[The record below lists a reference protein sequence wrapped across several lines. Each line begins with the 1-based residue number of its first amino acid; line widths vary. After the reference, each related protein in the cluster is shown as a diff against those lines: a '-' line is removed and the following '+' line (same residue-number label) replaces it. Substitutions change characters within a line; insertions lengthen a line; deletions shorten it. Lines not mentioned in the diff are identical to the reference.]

1 MKHLKH
7 LLFTLPMLL
16 IAMSFAGCNTE
27 EVDPVIPELEIAEEL
42 TGEALESLTLQ
53 FDAAESSKTFAVRC
67 NRAWT
72 AVSSNADWCV
82 VNPDEGNGDNT
93 LTVTVSRNTG
103 TSRKAEIIVST
114 ILFKRSIYIEQKG
127 EQADAK
133 VIFFDNLDGEAASQ
147 DSNNKWPYANEF
159 QKYNKKG
166 TGAAEVTYG
175 SHSVTV
181 RSNSPSNDTKY
192 NNSDYSINEASGVN
206 NLYFA
211 ANGNFTVNKIAL
223 EGEQKLHMEWG
234 VERNEYGNYDAP
246 FNPDEFIVSLS
257 ADGQKWSKLTYTRS
271 DYSAWD
277 KASADFQ
284 LKEAVEHLYIKME
297 ASVATRVDDIK
308 LTTGAGGQ
316 EIDLA
321 AGEAGDDP
329 EQPSVDGTKLYYES
343 FDGVALTA
351 NTNLDAF
358 EAAGGF
364 VRQGLGGAA
373 ANYAGTTF
381 DFRKSH
387 ASESYTGASGGN
399 NAFGNKADVV
409 FVVNNINVGT
419 AQNIDLSM
427 GLRVYSAYNASE
439 FEAYYTT
446 DGGTTYKPLTL
457 TRDAADGWKM
467 TTASFT
473 VAESESIVGL
483 KFVSKVAEQQFRI
496 DDLTLSTKDEGV
508 KIEAVPV
515 VKTADAT
522 DITMS
527 GATIGGSYEFDGT
540 ISEVGVAY
548 KAEGAAD
555 YTVEKAI
562 AIQSPFSITLN
573 TLTDGTNY
581 EYYAYVVVD
590 GKEYKGD
597 VKTFATEKDQS
608 TAVTYF
614 ADDFAT
620 VENNKVYTS
629 GKWTF
634 TSTDA
639 GWPANA
645 YLGWFGKTYDKDGS
659 KYINVAPYSSSMSEV
674 VAYAVM
680 TKFNVADAEG
690 KKLTFDLA
698 WFFQTQDN
706 SKFEVV
712 ASKNYTG
719 DVATATWE
727 VVESYTYTDESI
739 NPKNTW
745 TSYSLDLS
753 TKYAEEKALAVAFRY
768 TGKSNTYRLD
778 NVEFGAVEAPV
789 DVLTV
794 VTGEAT
800 NVTETSATVAGSYS
814 GVTEAPAEV
823 GVEYRMSGA
832 ADYAKVAATAVAE
845 SFSVELSN
853 LVEESTYEYRAYAVA
868 GEETTYGEV
877 KTFTTAAPATVT
889 PIAEVVDG
897 QTYTMEGTVTALCTR
912 GFIFTDATGSILYYD
927 KNYNAGYAVGQK
939 LTIAAKI
946 SNYGKALQID
956 GTTATITEGEAG
968 TYTYPTPTYADA
980 TVIDAFIAN
989 TENRLASYVALAG
1002 TLSVNG
1008 NYYNV
1013 TVDGTTN
1020 QGSIYYATDEIKA
1033 KAANGDKIV
1042 LYGYAVSISSGRY
1055 YNMVVT
1061 DVVKITDIANVE
1073 LDGEYTMMGQ
1083 VTALTSNGFV
1093 LTDATGSIFSFG
1105 KKSYEIGQE
1114 LVATGAIGAYNKG
1127 FQLTT
1132 NKTTFLEGAVKAY
1145 TYPEAATADAAAIDA
1160 FIANTDN
1167 RLATYVTLTGDLTIS
1182 GNYYNVAIE
1191 GTTNM
1196 GSIYYPNDDIKA
1208 ALSTGTNITVKGY
1221 AMAVSGSGVKYYNV
1235 IATEAVTNYV
1245 IPKITPAATSMS
1257 FVAEGEAKTNE
1268 LTVAGQGELSLFAK
1282 SSDEHFT
1289 AAIEGTTLTVTAA
1302 ANTTTEAKSATVT
1315 VYMAESAEAE
1325 AVASVEIACSQA
1337 APSSGEGE
1345 GEGETTEQVVYTTG
1359 FESGEGFTA
1368 STTYN
1373 NATAV
1378 AFGPAGSQWKT
1389 VYGTASTTS
1398 AITGSQSM
1406 QMRWYTSAAST
1417 LGYTYTDFD
1426 IANVTKVEFTAKNSN
1441 NMKVAVSY
1449 STDAGATWQNAQTFD
1464 LTSSKATYTY
1474 TVSATGV
1481 SNVRLRFDVVLPATA
1496 PTSTSRVYIDDVKVS
1511 GMK

>member
-7 LLFTLPMLL
+7 LLFALPMLL

-53 FDAAESSKTFAVRC
+53 FDATESSKTFAVRC

-82 VNPDEGNGDNT
+82 VNPDEGDGDNT

-147 DSNNKWPYANEF
+147 DSNNKWPFANEF
-159 QKYNKKG
+159 QKFNKKG

-175 SHSVTV
+175 SYSVTV

-211 ANGNFTVNKIAL
+211 AGGNFTVNKIAL
-223 EGEQKLHMEWG
+223 DGEQKLHMEWG

-246 FNPDEFIVSLS
+246 FNPEEFIVSLS
-257 ADGQKWSKLTYTRS
+257 ADGQKWTKLTYTRS
-271 DYSAWD
+271 TYSAWD

-284 LKEAVEHLYIKME
+284 LKEAAEYLYIKME
-297 ASVATRVDDIK
+297 ASIATRVDDIK

-316 EIDLA
+316 ELDLA
-321 AGEAGDDP
+321 AGEGEQEPGD
-329 EQPSVDGTKLYYES
+329 EPSTDGTKLYYES
-343 FDGVALTA
+343 FDGVVLSA
-351 NTNLDAF
+351 NTKLDAF
-358 EAAGGF
+358 ETAGGF

-373 ANYAGTTF
+373 ANYTGTTF

-387 ASESYTGASGGN
+387 ASDSYTGASGGN

-409 FVVNNINVGT
+409 FIVNNINVGN

-473 VAESESIVGL
+473 VAEAENIVGL
-483 KFVSKVAEQQFRI
+483 KFVSKVADQQFRI

-515 VKTADAT
+515 VKTAEAT

-562 AIQSPFSITLN
+562 AIQSPFSVTLN

-597 VKTFATEKDQS
+597 IKTFATEKDLS

-614 ADDFAT
+614 VDDFAAI
-620 VENNKVYTS
+620 ENNKVYTS

-645 YLGWFGKTYDKDGS
+645 YLGWFGKTYSDGS

-680 TKFNVADAEG
+680 TKFNVAEAQG

-698 WFFQTQDN
+698 WYFKTKDN

-727 VVESYTYTDESI
+727 VVESYTYTDETI
-739 NPKNTW
+739 NPINTW

-753 TKYAEEKALAVAFRY
+753 TKYAEEKSLAVAFRY

-778 NVEFGAVEAPV
+778 NVEFGAVEAPAE
-789 DVLTV
+789 VLTV

-832 ADYAKVAATAVAE
+832 ADYTKVAAAAVAE
-845 SFSVELSN
+845 SFTIELSG
-853 LVEESTYEYRAYAVA
+853 LIEETTYEYRAYAVA

-889 PIAEVVDG
+889 PISEVVDG

-1002 TLSVNG
+1002 TMSVNG

-1020 QGSIYYATDEIKA
+1020 QGSFYYATDDIKA
-1033 KAANGDKIV
+1033 KVANGDKIV

-1093 LTDATGSIFSFG
+1093 LTDATGSIFSYG

-1167 RLATYVTLTGDLTIS
+1167 RLATYVTMTGDLSIS

-1196 GSIYYPNDDIKA
+1196 GSIYYPNDAIKA

-1221 AMAVSGSGVKYYNV
+1221 AMAVSGGKYYNV

-1268 LTVAGQGELSLFAK
+1268 LTVAGQGELLLFAK

-1337 APSSGEGE
+1337 APSSGEDG
-1345 GEGETTEQVVYTTG
+1345 GETTETWIVEEFTGLNKVYAGTLAFNAKQLTWTLYGCSSRNTTDQAAFPTADAAFTMGKTADNTATGDTSITNAYCESAAIAKGVSKLKFDYCGNGKKFKVQVLVG
-1359 FESGEGFTA
+1359 GVVKFEKEFDAYNNTSVTKASGEL
-1368 STTYN
+1368 
-1373 NATAV
+1373 
-1378 AFGPAGSQWKT
+1378 
-1389 VYGTASTTS
+1389 
-1398 AITGSQSM
+1398 AITGATENAVI
-1406 QMRWYTSAAST
+1406 RFINTSGARR
-1417 LGYTYTDFD
+1417 
-1426 IANVTKVEFTAKNSN
+1426 VTIGNISWVTA
-1441 NMKVAVSY
+1441 
-1449 STDAGATWQNAQTFD
+1449 Q
-1464 LTSSKATYTY
+1464 
-1474 TVSATGV
+1474 
-1481 SNVRLRFDVVLPATA
+1481 
-1496 PTSTSRVYIDDVKVS
+1496 
-1511 GMK
+1511 

>member
-1 MKHLKH
+1 
-7 LLFTLPMLL
+7 
-16 IAMSFAGCNTE
+16 
-27 EVDPVIPELEIAEEL
+27 
-42 TGEALESLTLQ
+42 
-53 FDAAESSKTFAVRC
+53 
-67 NRAWT
+67 
-72 AVSSNADWCV
+72 
-82 VNPDEGNGDNT
+82 
-93 LTVTVSRNTG
+93 
-103 TSRKAEIIVST
+103 
-114 ILFKRSIYIEQKG
+114 
-127 EQADAK
+127 
-133 VIFFDNLDGEAASQ
+133 
-147 DSNNKWPYANEF
+147 
-159 QKYNKKG
+159 
-166 TGAAEVTYG
+166 
-175 SHSVTV
+175 
-181 RSNSPSNDTKY
+181 
-192 NNSDYSINEASGVN
+192 
-206 NLYFA
+206 
-211 ANGNFTVNKIAL
+211 
-223 EGEQKLHMEWG
+223 
-234 VERNEYGNYDAP
+234 
-246 FNPDEFIVSLS
+246 
-257 ADGQKWSKLTYTRS
+257 
-271 DYSAWD
+271 
-277 KASADFQ
+277 
-284 LKEAVEHLYIKME
+284 
-297 ASVATRVDDIK
+297 
-308 LTTGAGGQ
+308 
-316 EIDLA
+316 
-321 AGEAGDDP
+321 
-329 EQPSVDGTKLYYES
+329 
-343 FDGVALTA
+343 
-351 NTNLDAF
+351 
-358 EAAGGF
+358 
-364 VRQGLGGAA
+364 
-373 ANYAGTTF
+373 
-381 DFRKSH
+381 
-387 ASESYTGASGGN
+387 
-399 NAFGNKADVV
+399 
-409 FVVNNINVGT
+409 
-419 AQNIDLSM
+419 
-427 GLRVYSAYNASE
+427 
-439 FEAYYTT
+439 
-446 DGGTTYKPLTL
+446 
-457 TRDAADGWKM
+457 M

-473 VAESESIVGL
+473 VAETESIVGL
-483 KFVSKVAEQQFRI
+483 KFVSKVADQQFRI

-562 AIQSPFSITLN
+562 AIQSPFSVTLN

-614 ADDFAT
+614 ADDFAAI
-620 VENNKVYTS
+620 ENNKVYTS

-645 YLGWFGKTYDKDGS
+645 YLGWFGKTYDAD
-659 KYINVAPYSSSMSEV
+659 KYINVAPYSSTMTEV

-680 TKFNVADAEG
+680 TKFNVAEAQG

-698 WFFQTQDN
+698 WYFKTKDN

-727 VVESYTYTDESI
+727 VVESYTYTDETI
-739 NPKNTW
+739 NPINTW

-753 TKYAEEKALAVAFRY
+753 TKYAEEKSLAVAFRY

-778 NVEFGAVEAPV
+778 NVEFGAVEAPAE
-789 DVLTV
+789 VLTV

-832 ADYAKVAATAVAE
+832 ADYTKVAAAAVAE
-845 SFSVELSN
+845 SFTIELSG
-853 LVEESTYEYRAYAVA
+853 LIEETTYEYRAYAVA

-1020 QGSIYYATDEIKA
+1020 QGSLYYATDEIKA

-1093 LTDATGSIFSFG
+1093 LTDATGSIFSYG
-1105 KKSYEIGQE
+1105 KKSYDIGQE
-1114 LVATGAIGAYNKG
+1114 LVATGAIGAHNKG

-1145 TYPEAATADAAAIDA
+1145 TYPEATTADAAAIDA

-1167 RLATYVTLTGDLTIS
+1167 RLATYVTMTGDLSIS

-1196 GSIYYPNDDIKA
+1196 GSLYYPNDAIKA
-1208 ALSTGTNITVKGY
+1208 ALSTDTNITVKGY
-1221 AMAVSGSGVKYYNV
+1221 AMAVSGGKYYNV
-1235 IATEAVTNYV
+1235 IVTEATTNYV

-1268 LTVAGQGELSLFAK
+1268 LTVAGQGELLLFAK

-1337 APSSGEGE
+1337 APSTGEGE
-1345 GEGETTEQVVYTTG
+1345 GEGEGGTTTKNYVKV
-1359 FESGEGFTA
+1359 
-1368 STTYN
+1368 
-1373 NATAV
+1373 
-1378 AFGPAGSQWKT
+1378 
-1389 VYGTASTTS
+1389 
-1398 AITGSQSM
+1398 
-1406 QMRWYTSAAST
+1406 TSAADLTDGKYLIVSESSNVALKDAVDAVSNTIPVTITDGKIASDATTDAAAFT
-1417 LGYTYTDFD
+1417 LTVSNGALKGPNGKYIGQTSDANGMKFSDSAYTHTITFETSGDANVQSQGKAYLRYNAASDQLRFRYYKSSTYTKQKA
-1426 IANVTKVEFTAKNSN
+1426 IQLYKLVE
-1441 NMKVAVSY
+1441 
-1449 STDAGATWQNAQTFD
+1449 
-1464 LTSSKATYTY
+1464 
-1474 TVSATGV
+1474 
-1481 SNVRLRFDVVLPATA
+1481 
-1496 PTSTSRVYIDDVKVS
+1496 
-1511 GMK
+1511 

>member
-82 VNPDEGNGDNT
+82 VNPDEGDGDNT

-103 TSRKAEIIVST
+103 TSRKAEIIIST

-175 SHSVTV
+175 SYSVTV

-211 ANGNFTVNKIAL
+211 ANGNFTVNKITL

-284 LKEAVEHLYIKME
+284 LKEAVEYLYIKME

-343 FDGVALTA
+343 FDGVTLTA

-364 VRQGLGGAA
+364 VRQGLGGASA
-373 ANYAGTTF
+373 SYAGTTF
-381 DFRKSH
+381 NFRKTS
-387 ASESYTGASGGN
+387 ASTGYAGASGGN
-399 NAFGNKADVV
+399 NAFGNNVDVV

-427 GLRVYSAYNASE
+427 GLNTYGTYTASE

-457 TRDAADGWKM
+457 TRSADKAWQL

-473 VAESESIVGL
+473 VAEAENIVGL
-483 KFVSKVAEQQFRI
+483 KFVSKVKEQQFRI
-496 DDLTLSTKDEGV
+496 DDLTLTTKDEGV

-515 VKTADAT
+515 VKTAEAT

-614 ADDFAT
+614 ADDFAAI
-620 VENNKVYTS
+620 EDKVVYNS

-634 TSTDA
+634 TSTDTK
-639 GWPANA
+639 WPAN
-645 YLGWFGKTYDKDGS
+645 YKMGWYGKTFNNGAD
-659 KYINVAPYSSSMSEV
+659 KYITIAPYDTELTEV

-680 TKFNVADAEG
+680 TKFNVAEAQG

-712 ASKNYTG
+712 ASKNFTG
-719 DVATATWE
+719 DVAAATWE
-727 VVESYTYTDESI
+727 VVESYTYTDETI
-739 NPKNTW
+739 NPINTW

-800 NVTETSATVAGSYS
+800 NVTTTTATVAGSYS

-823 GVEYRMSGA
+823 GVEYRMSGV
-832 ADYAKVAATAVAE
+832 ADYTKVAAAAVAE

-853 LVEESTYEYRAYAVA
+853 LVEESTYEYRAYAVK

-877 KTFTTAAPATVT
+877 KTFTTAAAEEEDPTTPSVTIPELIASMTSNAAVYDADSDYVFEGVVLTDVDGGNYTYNNLIVMTEGATTPNNAVVIYNNPLNQTPSFNAGDKVRVTLKAGVAKTQVRYGVPQLTGITDSEIEKIGEGVVVT
-889 PIAEVVDG
+889 PIK
-897 QTYTMEGTVTALCTR
+897 
-912 GFIFTDATGSILYYD
+912 ISYD
-927 KNYNAGYAVGQK
+927 KLVEYVNMPVE
-939 LTIAAKI
+939 
-946 SNYGKALQID
+946 ID
-956 GTTATITEGEAG
+956 NVQSVATSG
-968 TYTYPTPTYADA
+968 
-980 TVIDAFIAN
+980 VWSSSSAN
-989 TENRLASYVALAG
+989 TSHKFTVNGDESQQFVVYVKKAAGVFVDVALATGNG
-1002 TLSVNG
+1002 TIKGIASVYSNAG
-1008 NYYNV
+1008 
-1013 TVDGTTN
+1013 
-1020 QGSIYYATDEIKA
+1020 Q
-1033 KAANGDKIV
+1033 IV
-1042 LYGYAVSISSGRY
+1042 PRNLD
-1055 YNMVVT
+1055 
-1061 DVVKITDIANVE
+1061 DVAG
-1073 LDGEYTMMGQ
+1073 L
-1083 VTALTSNGFV
+1083 
-1093 LTDATGSIFSFG
+1093 
-1105 KKSYEIGQE
+1105 
-1114 LVATGAIGAYNKG
+1114 TGARVE
-1127 FQLTT
+1127 Q
-1132 NKTTFLEGAVKAY
+1132 
-1145 TYPEAATADAAAIDA
+1145 
-1160 FIANTDN
+1160 
-1167 RLATYVTLTGDLTIS
+1167 
-1182 GNYYNVAIE
+1182 
-1191 GTTNM
+1191 
-1196 GSIYYPNDDIKA
+1196 
-1208 ALSTGTNITVKGY
+1208 
-1221 AMAVSGSGVKYYNV
+1221 
-1235 IATEAVTNYV
+1235 
-1245 IPKITPAATSMS
+1245 PKITAAATSMS

-1315 VYMAESAEAE
+1315 VYMAESADAE

-1337 APSSGEGE
+1337 APSTGEDDE
-1345 GEGETTEQVVYTTG
+1345 PTTPTEKSYVKV
-1359 FESGEGFTA
+1359 
-1368 STTYN
+1368 
-1373 NATAV
+1373 
-1378 AFGPAGSQWKT
+1378 
-1389 VYGTASTTS
+1389 
-1398 AITGSQSM
+1398 
-1406 QMRWYTSAAST
+1406 TSAA
-1417 LGYTYTDFD
+1417 D
-1426 IANVTKVEFTAKNSN
+1426 ITAGKYLIVYEAGAVAMNGGLSKIEVVSN
-1441 NMKVAVSY
+1441 GVAVTITDGKIA
-1449 STDAGATWQNAQTFD
+1449 STADIDSANFTIAVVEGGFSIQAAKGQYIGATAA
-1464 LTSSKATYTY
+1464 SKNELKESTTTAYVNTITLNTDGSAHIVASVGNVLRYNSAADQARFRYFKAASYTGQKAIHLY
-1474 TVSATGV
+1474 KLVE
-1481 SNVRLRFDVVLPATA
+1481 
-1496 PTSTSRVYIDDVKVS
+1496 
-1511 GMK
+1511 

>member
-7 LLFTLPMLL
+7 LLFALPMLL

-53 FDAAESSKTFAVRC
+53 FDATESSKTFAVRC

-82 VNPDEGNGDNT
+82 VNPDEGDGDNT

-147 DSNNKWPYANEF
+147 DSNNKWPFANEF
-159 QKYNKKG
+159 QKFNKKG

-175 SHSVTV
+175 SYSVTV

-211 ANGNFTVNKIAL
+211 AGGNFTVNKIAL
-223 EGEQKLHMEWG
+223 DGEQKLHMEWG

-246 FNPDEFIVSLS
+246 FNPEEFIVSLS
-257 ADGQKWSKLTYTRS
+257 ADGQKWTKLTYTRS
-271 DYSAWD
+271 TYSAWD

-284 LKEAVEHLYIKME
+284 LKEAAEYLYIKME
-297 ASVATRVDDIK
+297 ASIATRVDDIK

-316 EIDLA
+316 ELDLA
-321 AGEAGDDP
+321 AGEGEQEPGD
-329 EQPSVDGTKLYYES
+329 EPSTDGAKLYYES
-343 FDGVALTA
+343 FDGVVLSA
-351 NTNLDAF
+351 NTKLDAF
-358 EAAGGF
+358 ETAGGF

-373 ANYAGTTF
+373 ANYTGTTF

-387 ASESYTGASGGN
+387 ASDSYTGASGGN

-409 FVVNNINVGT
+409 FIVNNINVGN

-473 VAESESIVGL
+473 VAETESIVGL
-483 KFVSKVAEQQFRI
+483 KFVSKVADQQFRI

-515 VKTADAT
+515 VKTAEAT

-562 AIQSPFSITLN
+562 AIQSPFSVTLN

-597 VKTFATEKDQS
+597 IKTFATEKDLS

-614 ADDFAT
+614 VDDFAAI
-620 VENNKVYTS
+620 ENNKVYTS

-645 YLGWFGKTYDKDGS
+645 YLGWFGKTYSDGS

-680 TKFNVADAEG
+680 TKFNVAEAQG

-698 WFFQTQDN
+698 WYFKTKDN

-727 VVESYTYTDESI
+727 VVESYTYTDETI
-739 NPKNTW
+739 NPINTW

-778 NVEFGAVEAPV
+778 NVEFGAVEAPAE
-789 DVLTV
+789 VLTV

-832 ADYAKVAATAVAE
+832 ADYTKVAAAAVAE
-845 SFSVELSN
+845 SFTIELSG
-853 LVEESTYEYRAYAVA
+853 LIEETTYEYRAYAVA

-889 PIAEVVDG
+889 PISEVVDG

-1002 TLSVNG
+1002 TMSVNG

-1020 QGSIYYATDEIKA
+1020 QGSFYYATDDIKA
-1033 KAANGDKIV
+1033 KVANGDKIV

-1093 LTDATGSIFSFG
+1093 LTDATGSIFSYG

-1167 RLATYVTLTGDLTIS
+1167 RLATYVTMTGDLSIS

-1196 GSIYYPNDDIKA
+1196 GSIYYPNDAIKA

-1221 AMAVSGSGVKYYNV
+1221 AMAVSGGKYYNV

-1268 LTVAGQGELSLFAK
+1268 LTVAGQGELLLFAK

-1337 APSSGEGE
+1337 APSSGEDG
-1345 GEGETTEQVVYTTG
+1345 GETTETWIVEEFTGLNKVYAGTLAFNAKQLTWTLYGCSSRNTTDQAAFPTADAAFTMGKTADNTATGDTSITNAYCESAAIAKGVSKLKFDYCGNGKKFKVQVLVG
-1359 FESGEGFTA
+1359 GVVKFEKEFDAYNNTSVTKASGEL
-1368 STTYN
+1368 
-1373 NATAV
+1373 
-1378 AFGPAGSQWKT
+1378 
-1389 VYGTASTTS
+1389 
-1398 AITGSQSM
+1398 AITGATENAVI
-1406 QMRWYTSAAST
+1406 RFINTSGARR
-1417 LGYTYTDFD
+1417 
-1426 IANVTKVEFTAKNSN
+1426 VTIGNISWVTA
-1441 NMKVAVSY
+1441 
-1449 STDAGATWQNAQTFD
+1449 Q
-1464 LTSSKATYTY
+1464 
-1474 TVSATGV
+1474 
-1481 SNVRLRFDVVLPATA
+1481 
-1496 PTSTSRVYIDDVKVS
+1496 
-1511 GMK
+1511 

>member
-103 TSRKAEIIVST
+103 TSRKAEIIIST

-133 VIFFDNLDGEAASQ
+133 VIFFDNLDGEAASK
-147 DSNNKWPYANEF
+147 DSNDKWPYANEF

-175 SHSVTV
+175 SYSVTV

-284 LKEAVEHLYIKME
+284 LKEAVEYLYIKME

-343 FDGVALTA
+343 FDGVTLTA

-358 EAAGGF
+358 DAAGGF
-364 VRQGLGGAA
+364 VRQGLGGASA
-373 ANYAGTTF
+373 SYAGTTF
-381 DFRKSH
+381 NFRKTS
-387 ASESYTGASGGN
+387 ASTGYAGASGGN
-399 NAFGNKADVV
+399 NAFGNNVDVV

-427 GLRVYSAYNASE
+427 GLNTYGTYTASE

-457 TRDAADGWKM
+457 TRSADKAWQL

-473 VAESESIVGL
+473 VAEAENIVGL
-483 KFVSKVAEQQFRI
+483 KFVSKVKEQQFRI

-620 VENNKVYTS
+620 IEDKVVYNS

-634 TSTDA
+634 TSTDTK
-639 GWPANA
+639 WPAN
-645 YLGWFGKTYDKDGS
+645 YKMGWYGKTFNNGAD
-659 KYINVAPYSSSMSEV
+659 KYITIAPYDTELTEV

-680 TKFNVADAEG
+680 TKFNVAEAQG

-698 WFFQTQDN
+698 WYFQTKDN

-712 ASKNYTG
+712 ASKNFTG
-719 DVATATWE
+719 DVAAATWE

-823 GVEYRMSGA
+823 GVEYRMSGV
-832 ADYAKVAATAVAE
+832 ADYTKVAAAAVAE

-877 KTFTTAAPATVT
+877 KTFTTAAAEEEDPTTPSVTIPELIASMTSNAAVYDADSDYVFEGVVLTDVDGGNYTYNNLIVMTEGATTPNNAIVIYNNPLNQTPSFNAGDKVRVTLKAGVAKTQVRYGVPQLTGITDSEIEKIGEGVAVT
-889 PIAEVVDG
+889 PIKISYDKLVKYVNMPVEIDNVQSVATSGVWSSSSAN
-897 QTYTMEGTVTALCTR
+897 TSHKFTVNGDEAQQ
-912 GFIFTDATGSILYYD
+912 FIVYVKKAAGVFVNVNLATGNGTIKGIASVYS
-927 KNYNAGYAVGQK
+927 NAG
-939 LTIAAKI
+939 
-946 SNYGKALQID
+946 QIVPRNLD
-956 GTTATITEGEAG
+956 DVAG
-968 TYTYPTPTYADA
+968 
-980 TVIDAFIAN
+980 
-989 TENRLASYVALAG
+989 L
-1002 TLSVNG
+1002 
-1008 NYYNV
+1008 
-1013 TVDGTTN
+1013 
-1020 QGSIYYATDEIKA
+1020 
-1033 KAANGDKIV
+1033 
-1042 LYGYAVSISSGRY
+1042 
-1055 YNMVVT
+1055 
-1061 DVVKITDIANVE
+1061 
-1073 LDGEYTMMGQ
+1073 
-1083 VTALTSNGFV
+1083 
-1093 LTDATGSIFSFG
+1093 
-1105 KKSYEIGQE
+1105 
-1114 LVATGAIGAYNKG
+1114 TGARVEQA
-1127 FQLTT
+1127 
-1132 NKTTFLEGAVKAY
+1132 
-1145 TYPEAATADAAAIDA
+1145 
-1160 FIANTDN
+1160 
-1167 RLATYVTLTGDLTIS
+1167 
-1182 GNYYNVAIE
+1182 
-1191 GTTNM
+1191 
-1196 GSIYYPNDDIKA
+1196 
-1208 ALSTGTNITVKGY
+1208 
-1221 AMAVSGSGVKYYNV
+1221 
-1235 IATEAVTNYV
+1235 
-1245 IPKITPAATSMS
+1245 KITPASTSMS

-1268 LTVAGQGELSLFAK
+1268 LTVAGQGELLLFAK

-1315 VYMAESAEAE
+1315 VYMAESADAE

-1337 APSSGEGE
+1337 APSSGEG
-1345 GEGETTEQVVYTTG
+1345 GGETTETWIVEEFTGLNKVYAGTLAFNAKQLTWTLYGCSSRNTTDQAAFPTADAAFTMGKTADNTATGDASITNAYCESAAIANGVSKLKFDYCGNGKKFKVQVLVG
-1359 FESGEGFTA
+1359 GAVKFEKEFDAYSNTSVTKSSGEL
-1368 STTYN
+1368 
-1373 NATAV
+1373 
-1378 AFGPAGSQWKT
+1378 
-1389 VYGTASTTS
+1389 
-1398 AITGSQSM
+1398 AITGATENAVI
-1406 QMRWYTSAAST
+1406 RFINTSGARR
-1417 LGYTYTDFD
+1417 
-1426 IANVTKVEFTAKNSN
+1426 VTIGNISWVTA
-1441 NMKVAVSY
+1441 
-1449 STDAGATWQNAQTFD
+1449 Q
-1464 LTSSKATYTY
+1464 
-1474 TVSATGV
+1474 
-1481 SNVRLRFDVVLPATA
+1481 
-1496 PTSTSRVYIDDVKVS
+1496 
-1511 GMK
+1511 

>member
-82 VNPDEGNGDNT
+82 VNPDEGDGDNT

-103 TSRKAEIIVST
+103 TSRKTEIIVST

-175 SHSVTV
+175 SYSVTV

-284 LKEAVEHLYIKME
+284 LKETVEYLYIKME

-343 FDGVALTA
+343 FDGIALTE

-358 EAAGGF
+358 DAAGGF
-364 VRQGLGGAA
+364 VRQGLGGASA
-373 ANYAGTTF
+373 SYAGTTF
-381 DFRKSH
+381 NFRKTS
-387 ASESYTGASGGN
+387 ASTGYAGASGGN

-427 GLRVYSAYNASE
+427 GLNTYGNYTASE

-446 DGGTTYKPLTL
+446 DGGATYKPLTL
-457 TRDAADGWKM
+457 TRSADKAWQL

-614 ADDFAT
+614 ADDFAAI
-620 VENNKVYTS
+620 ENNKVYTS

-659 KYINVAPYSSSMSEV
+659 KYINVAPYSSSMTEV

-680 TKFNVADAEG
+680 TKFNVAEAEG

-698 WFFQTQDN
+698 WYFQTKDN

-712 ASKNYTG
+712 ASKNFTG
-719 DVATATWE
+719 DVAAATWE
-727 VVESYTYTDESI
+727 VVESYTYTDETI
-739 NPKNTW
+739 NPINTW

-800 NVTETSATVAGSYS
+800 NVTTTTATVAGSYS

-823 GVEYRMSGA
+823 GVEYRMSGV

-877 KTFTTAAPATVT
+877 KTFTTAAAEEEDPTTPSVTIPELIASMTSNAAVYDADSDYVFEGVVLTDVDGGNYTYNNLIVMTEGATTPNNAVVIYNNPLNQTPSFNAGDKVRVTLKAGVAKTQVRYGVPQLTGITDSEIEKIGEGVAVT
-889 PIAEVVDG
+889 PIKISYDKLVEYVNMPVEIDNVQSVATSGVWSSSSAN
-897 QTYTMEGTVTALCTR
+897 TSHKFTVNGDEAQQ
-912 GFIFTDATGSILYYD
+912 FIVYVKKAAGVFVNVNLATGNGTIKGIASVYS
-927 KNYNAGYAVGQK
+927 NAG
-939 LTIAAKI
+939 
-946 SNYGKALQID
+946 QIVPRNLD
-956 GTTATITEGEAG
+956 DVAG
-968 TYTYPTPTYADA
+968 
-980 TVIDAFIAN
+980 
-989 TENRLASYVALAG
+989 L
-1002 TLSVNG
+1002 
-1008 NYYNV
+1008 
-1013 TVDGTTN
+1013 
-1020 QGSIYYATDEIKA
+1020 
-1033 KAANGDKIV
+1033 
-1042 LYGYAVSISSGRY
+1042 
-1055 YNMVVT
+1055 
-1061 DVVKITDIANVE
+1061 
-1073 LDGEYTMMGQ
+1073 
-1083 VTALTSNGFV
+1083 
-1093 LTDATGSIFSFG
+1093 
-1105 KKSYEIGQE
+1105 
-1114 LVATGAIGAYNKG
+1114 TGARVEQA
-1127 FQLTT
+1127 
-1132 NKTTFLEGAVKAY
+1132 
-1145 TYPEAATADAAAIDA
+1145 
-1160 FIANTDN
+1160 
-1167 RLATYVTLTGDLTIS
+1167 
-1182 GNYYNVAIE
+1182 
-1191 GTTNM
+1191 
-1196 GSIYYPNDDIKA
+1196 
-1208 ALSTGTNITVKGY
+1208 
-1221 AMAVSGSGVKYYNV
+1221 
-1235 IATEAVTNYV
+1235 
-1245 IPKITPAATSMS
+1245 KITPASTSMS

-1315 VYMAESAEAE
+1315 VYMAESADAE

-1345 GEGETTEQVVYTTG
+1345 GEGEGGTTTKNYVKV
-1359 FESGEGFTA
+1359 
-1368 STTYN
+1368 
-1373 NATAV
+1373 
-1378 AFGPAGSQWKT
+1378 
-1389 VYGTASTTS
+1389 
-1398 AITGSQSM
+1398 
-1406 QMRWYTSAAST
+1406 TSAA
-1417 LGYTYTDFD
+1417 D
-1426 IANVTKVEFTAKNSN
+1426 ITAGKYLIVYEAGAVAMNGGLSKIDAVSN
-1441 NMKVAVSY
+1441 GVAVTITDGKIA
-1449 STDAGATWQNAQTFD
+1449 STADIDSANFTIAVVEGGFSIQAAKGQYIGATAA
-1464 LTSSKATYTY
+1464 SKNELKESTTTAYVNTITLNTDGSAHIVASVGNVLRYNSAADQARFRYFKAASYTGQKAIHLY
-1474 TVSATGV
+1474 KLVE
-1481 SNVRLRFDVVLPATA
+1481 
-1496 PTSTSRVYIDDVKVS
+1496 
-1511 GMK
+1511 

>member
-1 MKHLKH
+1 
-7 LLFTLPMLL
+7 
-16 IAMSFAGCNTE
+16 
-27 EVDPVIPELEIAEEL
+27 
-42 TGEALESLTLQ
+42 
-53 FDAAESSKTFAVRC
+53 
-67 NRAWT
+67 
-72 AVSSNADWCV
+72 
-82 VNPDEGNGDNT
+82 
-93 LTVTVSRNTG
+93 
-103 TSRKAEIIVST
+103 
-114 ILFKRSIYIEQKG
+114 
-127 EQADAK
+127 
-133 VIFFDNLDGEAASQ
+133 
-147 DSNNKWPYANEF
+147 
-159 QKYNKKG
+159 
-166 TGAAEVTYG
+166 
-175 SHSVTV
+175 
-181 RSNSPSNDTKY
+181 
-192 NNSDYSINEASGVN
+192 
-206 NLYFA
+206 
-211 ANGNFTVNKIAL
+211 
-223 EGEQKLHMEWG
+223 
-234 VERNEYGNYDAP
+234 
-246 FNPDEFIVSLS
+246 
-257 ADGQKWSKLTYTRS
+257 
-271 DYSAWD
+271 
-277 KASADFQ
+277 
-284 LKEAVEHLYIKME
+284 

-343 FDGVALTA
+343 FDGVTLTA

-358 EAAGGF
+358 DAAGGF
-364 VRQGLGGAA
+364 VRQGLGGASA
-373 ANYAGTTF
+373 SYAGTTF
-381 DFRKSH
+381 NFRKTS
-387 ASESYTGASGGN
+387 ASTGYAGASGGN
-399 NAFGNKADVV
+399 NAFGNNVDVV

-427 GLRVYSAYNASE
+427 GLNTYGTYTASE

-457 TRDAADGWKM
+457 TRSADKAWQL

-473 VAESESIVGL
+473 VAEAENIVGL
-483 KFVSKVAEQQFRI
+483 KFVSKVKEQQFRI

-620 VENNKVYTS
+620 IEDKVVYNS

-634 TSTDA
+634 TSIDTK
-639 GWPANA
+639 WPAN
-645 YLGWFGKTYDKDGS
+645 YKMGWYGKTFNNGAD
-659 KYINVAPYSSSMSEV
+659 KYITIAPYDTELTEV

-680 TKFNVADAEG
+680 TKFNVAEAQG

-698 WFFQTQDN
+698 WYFQTKDN

-712 ASKNYTG
+712 ASKNFTG
-719 DVATATWE
+719 DVAAATWE

-823 GVEYRMSGA
+823 GVEYRMSGV
-832 ADYAKVAATAVAE
+832 ADYTKVAAAAVAE

-877 KTFTTAAPATVT
+877 KTFTTAAAEEEDPTTPSVTIPELIASMTSNAAVYDADSDYVFEGVVLTDVDGGNYTYNNLIVMTEGATTPNNAIVIYNNPLNQTPSFNAGDKVRVTLKAGVAKTQVRYGVPQLTGITDSEIEKIGEGVAVT
-889 PIAEVVDG
+889 PIKISYDKLVEYVNMPVEIDNVQSVATSGVWSSSSAN
-897 QTYTMEGTVTALCTR
+897 TSHKFTVNGDEAQQ
-912 GFIFTDATGSILYYD
+912 FIVYVKKAAGVFVNVNLATGNGTIKGIASVYS
-927 KNYNAGYAVGQK
+927 NAG
-939 LTIAAKI
+939 
-946 SNYGKALQID
+946 QIVPRNLD
-956 GTTATITEGEAG
+956 DVAG
-968 TYTYPTPTYADA
+968 
-980 TVIDAFIAN
+980 
-989 TENRLASYVALAG
+989 L
-1002 TLSVNG
+1002 
-1008 NYYNV
+1008 
-1013 TVDGTTN
+1013 
-1020 QGSIYYATDEIKA
+1020 
-1033 KAANGDKIV
+1033 
-1042 LYGYAVSISSGRY
+1042 
-1055 YNMVVT
+1055 
-1061 DVVKITDIANVE
+1061 
-1073 LDGEYTMMGQ
+1073 
-1083 VTALTSNGFV
+1083 
-1093 LTDATGSIFSFG
+1093 
-1105 KKSYEIGQE
+1105 
-1114 LVATGAIGAYNKG
+1114 TGARVEQA
-1127 FQLTT
+1127 
-1132 NKTTFLEGAVKAY
+1132 
-1145 TYPEAATADAAAIDA
+1145 
-1160 FIANTDN
+1160 
-1167 RLATYVTLTGDLTIS
+1167 
-1182 GNYYNVAIE
+1182 
-1191 GTTNM
+1191 
-1196 GSIYYPNDDIKA
+1196 
-1208 ALSTGTNITVKGY
+1208 
-1221 AMAVSGSGVKYYNV
+1221 
-1235 IATEAVTNYV
+1235 
-1245 IPKITPAATSMS
+1245 KITPASTSMS

-1268 LTVAGQGELSLFAK
+1268 LTVAGQGELLLFAK

-1315 VYMAESAEAE
+1315 VYMAESADAE

-1337 APSSGEGE
+1337 APSSGEG
-1345 GEGETTEQVVYTTG
+1345 GGETTETWIVEEFTGLNKVYAGTLAFNAKQLTWTLYGCSSRNTTDQAAFPTADAAFTMGKTADNTATGDASITNAYCESAAIANGVSKLKFDYCGNGKKFKVQVLVG
-1359 FESGEGFTA
+1359 GAVKFEKEFDAYSNTSVTKSSGEL
-1368 STTYN
+1368 
-1373 NATAV
+1373 
-1378 AFGPAGSQWKT
+1378 
-1389 VYGTASTTS
+1389 
-1398 AITGSQSM
+1398 AITGATENAVI
-1406 QMRWYTSAAST
+1406 RFINTSGARR
-1417 LGYTYTDFD
+1417 
-1426 IANVTKVEFTAKNSN
+1426 VTIGNISWVTA
-1441 NMKVAVSY
+1441 
-1449 STDAGATWQNAQTFD
+1449 Q
-1464 LTSSKATYTY
+1464 
-1474 TVSATGV
+1474 
-1481 SNVRLRFDVVLPATA
+1481 
-1496 PTSTSRVYIDDVKVS
+1496 
-1511 GMK
+1511 

>member
-103 TSRKAEIIVST
+103 TSRKAEIIIST

-175 SHSVTV
+175 SYSVTV

-284 LKEAVEHLYIKME
+284 LKEAVEYLYIKME

-343 FDGVALTA
+343 FDGIALTE

-358 EAAGGF
+358 DAAGGF

-387 ASESYTGASGGN
+387 ASDSYTGASGGN

-446 DGGTTYKPLTL
+446 DGGASYKPLTL

-473 VAESESIVGL
+473 VAEAENIVGL

-581 EYYAYVVVD
+581 EYYAYVVAD

-614 ADDFAT
+614 ADDFAAI
-620 VENNKVYTS
+620 ENNKVYTS

-645 YLGWFGKTYDKDGS
+645 YLGWFGKTYSDGS

-680 TKFNVADAEG
+680 TKFNVAEAQG

-698 WFFQTQDN
+698 WYFLTKDN

-712 ASKNYTG
+712 ASKNFTG
-719 DVATATWE
+719 DVAAATWE
-727 VVESYTYTDESI
+727 VVESYTYTDETI
-739 NPKNTW
+739 NPLNTW

-800 NVTETSATVAGSYS
+800 NVTTTTATVAGSYS
-814 GVTEAPAEV
+814 GVTETPAEV
-823 GVEYRMSGA
+823 GVEYRMSGV
-832 ADYAKVAATAVAE
+832 ADYTKVAAAAVAE

-877 KTFTTAAPATVT
+877 KTFTTAAPATPSTPSVTIPELIASMTSNAAVYDADSDYVFEGVVLTDVDGGNYTYNNLIVMTEGATTPNNAVVIYNNPLNQTPSFNAGDKVRVTLKAGVAKTQVRYGVPQLTGITDSEIEKIGEGVVVT
-889 PIAEVVDG
+889 PIK
-897 QTYTMEGTVTALCTR
+897 
-912 GFIFTDATGSILYYD
+912 ISYD
-927 KNYNAGYAVGQK
+927 KLVEYVNMPVE
-939 LTIAAKI
+939 
-946 SNYGKALQID
+946 ID
-956 GTTATITEGEAG
+956 NVQSVATSG
-968 TYTYPTPTYADA
+968 
-980 TVIDAFIAN
+980 VWSSSSAN
-989 TENRLASYVALAG
+989 TSHKFTVNGDESQQFVVYVKKAAGVFVDVALATGNG
-1002 TLSVNG
+1002 TIKGIASVYSNAG
-1008 NYYNV
+1008 
-1013 TVDGTTN
+1013 
-1020 QGSIYYATDEIKA
+1020 Q
-1033 KAANGDKIV
+1033 IV
-1042 LYGYAVSISSGRY
+1042 PRNLD
-1055 YNMVVT
+1055 
-1061 DVVKITDIANVE
+1061 DVAG
-1073 LDGEYTMMGQ
+1073 L
-1083 VTALTSNGFV
+1083 
-1093 LTDATGSIFSFG
+1093 
-1105 KKSYEIGQE
+1105 
-1114 LVATGAIGAYNKG
+1114 TGARVE
-1127 FQLTT
+1127 Q
-1132 NKTTFLEGAVKAY
+1132 
-1145 TYPEAATADAAAIDA
+1145 
-1160 FIANTDN
+1160 
-1167 RLATYVTLTGDLTIS
+1167 
-1182 GNYYNVAIE
+1182 
-1191 GTTNM
+1191 
-1196 GSIYYPNDDIKA
+1196 
-1208 ALSTGTNITVKGY
+1208 
-1221 AMAVSGSGVKYYNV
+1221 
-1235 IATEAVTNYV
+1235 
-1245 IPKITPAATSMS
+1245 PKITAAATSMS

-1268 LTVAGQGELSLFAK
+1268 LTVAGQGELLLFAK

-1337 APSSGEGE
+1337 APSTGEDG
-1345 GEGETTEQVVYTTG
+1345 GETTEQVVYTTG
-1359 FESGEGFTA
+1359 FEV
-1368 STTYN
+1368 N
-1373 NATAV
+1373 N
-1378 AFGPAGSQWKT
+1378 
-1389 VYGTASTTS
+1389 
-1398 AITGSQSM
+1398 
-1406 QMRWYTSAAST
+1406 R
-1417 LGYTYTDFD
+1417 D
-1426 IANVTKVEFTAKNSN
+1426 
-1441 NMKVAVSY
+1441 
-1449 STDAGATWQNAQTFD
+1449 
-1464 LTSSKATYTY
+1464 
-1474 TVSATGV
+1474 
-1481 SNVRLRFDVVLPATA
+1481 
-1496 PTSTSRVYIDDVKVS
+1496 TSTSNSYTVDA
-1511 GMK
+1511 

>member
-175 SHSVTV
+175 SYSVTV

-284 LKEAVEHLYIKME
+284 LKEAVEYLYIKME

-343 FDGVALTA
+343 FDGVVLSA

-358 EAAGGF
+358 ETAGGF
-364 VRQGLGGAA
+364 VRQGLGGASA
-373 ANYAGTTF
+373 SYAGTTF
-381 DFRKSH
+381 NFRKTS
-387 ASESYTGASGGN
+387 ASTGYAGASGGN
-399 NAFGNKADVV
+399 NAFGNNVDVV

-427 GLRVYSAYNASE
+427 GLNTYGTYTASE

-473 VAESESIVGL
+473 VAEAENIVGL

-562 AIQSPFSITLN
+562 AIQSPFSVTLN

-614 ADDFAT
+614 ADDFAAI
-620 VENNKVYTS
+620 EDKVVYNS

-634 TSTDA
+634 TSTDTK
-639 GWPANA
+639 WPAN
-645 YLGWFGKTYDKDGS
+645 YKMGWYGKTFNNGAD
-659 KYINVAPYSSSMSEV
+659 KYITIAPYDTELTEV

-680 TKFNVADAEG
+680 TKFNVAEAQG

-698 WFFQTQDN
+698 WYFKTKDN

-712 ASKNYTG
+712 ASKNFTG
-719 DVATATWE
+719 DVAAATWE
-727 VVESYTYTDESI
+727 VVESYTYTDETI
-739 NPKNTW
+739 NPLNTW

-753 TKYAEEKALAVAFRY
+753 TKYAEEKSLAVAFRY

-800 NVTETSATVAGSYS
+800 NVTTTTATVAGSYS

-823 GVEYRMSGA
+823 GVEYRMSGV
-832 ADYAKVAATAVAE
+832 ADYTKIAATAVAE

-853 LVEESTYEYRAYAVA
+853 LVEESTYEYRAYAVK

-877 KTFTTAAPATVT
+877 KTFTTAAAEEEDPTTPSVTIPELIASMTSNAAVYDADSDYVFEGVVLTDVDGGNYTYNNLIVMTEGATTPNNAVVIYNNPLNQTPSFNAGDKVRVTLKAGVAKTQVRYGVPQLTGITDSEIEKIGEGVVVT
-889 PIAEVVDG
+889 PIK
-897 QTYTMEGTVTALCTR
+897 
-912 GFIFTDATGSILYYD
+912 ISYD
-927 KNYNAGYAVGQK
+927 KLVEYVNMPVE
-939 LTIAAKI
+939 
-946 SNYGKALQID
+946 ID
-956 GTTATITEGEAG
+956 NVQSVATSG
-968 TYTYPTPTYADA
+968 
-980 TVIDAFIAN
+980 VWSSSSAN
-989 TENRLASYVALAG
+989 TSHKFTVNGDESQQFVVYVKKAAGVFVDVALATGNG
-1002 TLSVNG
+1002 TIKGIASVYSNAG
-1008 NYYNV
+1008 
-1013 TVDGTTN
+1013 
-1020 QGSIYYATDEIKA
+1020 Q
-1033 KAANGDKIV
+1033 IV
-1042 LYGYAVSISSGRY
+1042 PRNLD
-1055 YNMVVT
+1055 
-1061 DVVKITDIANVE
+1061 DVAG
-1073 LDGEYTMMGQ
+1073 L
-1083 VTALTSNGFV
+1083 
-1093 LTDATGSIFSFG
+1093 
-1105 KKSYEIGQE
+1105 
-1114 LVATGAIGAYNKG
+1114 TGARVE
-1127 FQLTT
+1127 Q
-1132 NKTTFLEGAVKAY
+1132 
-1145 TYPEAATADAAAIDA
+1145 
-1160 FIANTDN
+1160 
-1167 RLATYVTLTGDLTIS
+1167 
-1182 GNYYNVAIE
+1182 
-1191 GTTNM
+1191 
-1196 GSIYYPNDDIKA
+1196 
-1208 ALSTGTNITVKGY
+1208 
-1221 AMAVSGSGVKYYNV
+1221 
-1235 IATEAVTNYV
+1235 
-1245 IPKITPAATSMS
+1245 PKITAAATSMS

-1268 LTVAGQGELSLFAK
+1268 LTVAGQGELLLFAK

-1337 APSSGEGE
+1337 APSTGEDG
-1345 GEGETTEQVVYTTG
+1345 GETTETWIVEEFTGLNKVYAGTLAFNAKQLTWTFYGCSSRNTTDQAAFPTADAAFTMGKKEDNTATGDTSIVNAYCETAAIAKGVSKLKFDYCGNGKKFKVQVLVG
-1359 FESGEGFTA
+1359 GAVKFEKEFDAYSNTSVTKSSGEL
-1368 STTYN
+1368 
-1373 NATAV
+1373 
-1378 AFGPAGSQWKT
+1378 
-1389 VYGTASTTS
+1389 
-1398 AITGSQSM
+1398 AITGATENAVI
-1406 QMRWYTSAAST
+1406 RFINTSGARR
-1417 LGYTYTDFD
+1417 
-1426 IANVTKVEFTAKNSN
+1426 VTIGNISWVTA
-1441 NMKVAVSY
+1441 
-1449 STDAGATWQNAQTFD
+1449 Q
-1464 LTSSKATYTY
+1464 
-1474 TVSATGV
+1474 
-1481 SNVRLRFDVVLPATA
+1481 
-1496 PTSTSRVYIDDVKVS
+1496 
-1511 GMK
+1511 

>member
-7 LLFTLPMLL
+7 LLFALPMLL

-53 FDAAESSKTFAVRC
+53 FDATESSKTFAVRC

-82 VNPDEGNGDNT
+82 VNPDEGDGDNT

-147 DSNNKWPYANEF
+147 DSNNKWPFANEF
-159 QKYNKKG
+159 QKFNKKG

-175 SHSVTV
+175 SYSVTV

-211 ANGNFTVNKIAL
+211 AGGNFTVNKIAL

-257 ADGQKWSKLTYTRS
+257 ADGQKWTKLTYTRS
-271 DYSAWD
+271 TYSAWD

-284 LKEAVEHLYIKME
+284 LKEAAEYLYIKME
-297 ASVATRVDDIK
+297 ASIATRVDDIK

-316 EIDLA
+316 ELDLA
-321 AGEAGDDP
+321 AGEGEQEPGD
-329 EQPSVDGTKLYYES
+329 EPSTDGTKLYYES
-343 FDGVALTA
+343 FDGVVLSA
-351 NTNLDAF
+351 NTKLDAF
-358 EAAGGF
+358 ETAGGF

-373 ANYAGTTF
+373 ANYTGTTF

-387 ASESYTGASGGN
+387 ASDSYTGASGGN

-409 FVVNNINVGT
+409 FIVNNINVGN

-473 VAESESIVGL
+473 VAETESIVGL
-483 KFVSKVAEQQFRI
+483 KFVSKVADQQFRI

-614 ADDFAT
+614 ADDFAAI
-620 VENNKVYTS
+620 ENNKVYTS

-645 YLGWFGKTYDKDGS
+645 YLGWFGKTYDAD

-680 TKFNVADAEG
+680 TKFNVAEAQG

-698 WFFQTQDN
+698 WYFKTKDN

-719 DVATATWE
+719 DVAAATWE
-727 VVESYTYTDESI
+727 VVESYTYTDETI
-739 NPKNTW
+739 NPINTW

-778 NVEFGAVEAPV
+778 NVEFGAVEAPAE
-789 DVLTV
+789 VLTV

-832 ADYAKVAATAVAE
+832 ADYTKVAAAAVAE
-845 SFSVELSN
+845 SFTIELSG
-853 LVEESTYEYRAYAVA
+853 LIEETTYEYRAYAVA

-877 KTFTTAAPATVT
+877 KTFTTAAPATIT
-889 PIAEVVDG
+889 PIADVEFG
-897 QTYTMEGTVTALCTR
+897 NTYTMEGQVTAVSTN
-912 GFIFTDATGSILYYD
+912 GFVFTDATGSIFFYGA
-927 KNYNAGYAVGQK
+927 KNYAVGQN
-939 LTIAAKI
+939 LTITGEI
-946 SNYGKALQID
+946 SSYDKYCMLQIK
-956 GTTATITEGEAG
+956 GSTATIVEGEAG
-968 TYTYPTPTYADA
+968 TYTYPTPSYADA
-980 TVIDAFIAN
+980 TAVDA
-989 TENRLASYVALAG
+989 YVADTNNRKATYVAMAG
-1002 TLSVNG
+1002 TMSISG
-1008 NYYNV
+1008 NYYNIV
-1013 TVDGTTN
+1013 VDGTTN
-1020 QGSIYYATDEIKA
+1020 QGSFYYASDDTKA
-1033 KAANGDKIV
+1033 LVANGDKV
-1042 LYGYAVSISSGRY
+1042 VVYGYAVAANNSKY
-1055 YNMVVT
+1055 YNIVVT

-1093 LTDATGSIFSFG
+1093 LTDATGSIFSYG

-1167 RLATYVTLTGDLTIS
+1167 RLATYVTMTGDLSIS

-1196 GSIYYPNDDIKA
+1196 GSLYYPNDAIKA

-1221 AMAVSGSGVKYYNV
+1221 AMAISGGKYYNV
-1235 IATEAVTNYV
+1235 IVTEATTNYV

-1268 LTVAGQGELSLFAK
+1268 LTVAGQGELLLFAK

-1337 APSSGEGE
+1337 APSTGE

-1464 LTSSKATYTY
+1464 LTSSKKTYTY

>member
-82 VNPDEGNGDNT
+82 VNPDEGDGDNT

-284 LKEAVEHLYIKME
+284 LKEAVEYLYIKME

-446 DGGTTYKPLTL
+446 DGGASYKPLTL
-457 TRDAADGWKM
+457 TRSADKAWQL

-473 VAESESIVGL
+473 VAEAENIVGL
-483 KFVSKVAEQQFRI
+483 KFVSKVKEQQFRI
-496 DDLTLSTKDEGV
+496 DDLTLTTKDEGV
-508 KIEAVPV
+508 KVLPIPI

-581 EYYAYVVVD
+581 EYYAYVVAD

-614 ADDFAT
+614 ADDFAAI
-620 VENNKVYTS
+620 ENNKVYTS

-645 YLGWFGKTYDKDGS
+645 YLGWFGKTFDAE

-680 TKFNVADAEG
+680 TKFNVAEAQG

-698 WFFQTQDN
+698 WDFQEKDN

-712 ASKNYTG
+712 ASKNFTG
-719 DVATATWE
+719 DVAAATWE

-823 GVEYRMSGA
+823 GVEYRMSGV
-832 ADYAKVAATAVAE
+832 ADYTKVAAAAVAE

-853 LVEESTYEYRAYAVA
+853 LVEESTYEYRAYAVK

-877 KTFTTAAPATVT
+877 KTFTTAAPATPSIPSVTIPELIASMTSNAAVYDADSDYVFEGVVLTDVDGGNYTYNNLIVMTEGATTPNNAVVIYNNPLNQTPSFNAGDKVRVTLKAGVAKTQVRYGVPQLTGITDSEIEKIGEGVSVT
-889 PIAEVVDG
+889 PIKI
-897 QTYTMEGTVTALCTR
+897 T
-912 GFIFTDATGSILYYD
+912 YD
-927 KNYNAGYAVGQK
+927 KLVEYVNMPVE
-939 LTIAAKI
+939 
-946 SNYGKALQID
+946 ID
-956 GTTATITEGEAG
+956 NVQSVATSG
-968 TYTYPTPTYADA
+968 
-980 TVIDAFIAN
+980 VWSSSSAN
-989 TENRLASYVALAG
+989 TSHKFTVNGDESQQFVVYVKKAAGVFVDVALATGNG
-1002 TLSVNG
+1002 TIKGIASVYSNAG
-1008 NYYNV
+1008 
-1013 TVDGTTN
+1013 
-1020 QGSIYYATDEIKA
+1020 Q
-1033 KAANGDKIV
+1033 IV
-1042 LYGYAVSISSGRY
+1042 PRNLD
-1055 YNMVVT
+1055 
-1061 DVVKITDIANVE
+1061 DVAG
-1073 LDGEYTMMGQ
+1073 L
-1083 VTALTSNGFV
+1083 
-1093 LTDATGSIFSFG
+1093 
-1105 KKSYEIGQE
+1105 
-1114 LVATGAIGAYNKG
+1114 TGARVE
-1127 FQLTT
+1127 Q
-1132 NKTTFLEGAVKAY
+1132 
-1145 TYPEAATADAAAIDA
+1145 
-1160 FIANTDN
+1160 
-1167 RLATYVTLTGDLTIS
+1167 S
-1182 GNYYNVAIE
+1182 
-1191 GTTNM
+1191 
-1196 GSIYYPNDDIKA
+1196 
-1208 ALSTGTNITVKGY
+1208 
-1221 AMAVSGSGVKYYNV
+1221 
-1235 IATEAVTNYV
+1235 
-1245 IPKITPAATSMS
+1245 KITPAATSMS

-1268 LTVAGQGELSLFAK
+1268 LTVAGQGELLLFAK

-1345 GEGETTEQVVYTTG
+1345 GEGEGETTTKNYVKV
-1359 FESGEGFTA
+1359 
-1368 STTYN
+1368 
-1373 NATAV
+1373 
-1378 AFGPAGSQWKT
+1378 
-1389 VYGTASTTS
+1389 
-1398 AITGSQSM
+1398 
-1406 QMRWYTSAAST
+1406 TSAADITAGQYLIVYEAGALALNGSLAKIDAEGNGSAVTIADGKIAST
-1417 LGYTYTDFD
+1417 EDVDKMSFTFAVVDGGFS
-1426 IANVTKVEFTAKNSN
+1426 IKAANGSYIGSTANENKLLTSTTTAYVNVVEFQTAGDVHIKGKAN
-1441 NMKVAVSY
+1441 AVLRY
-1449 STDAGATWQNAQTFD
+1449 N
-1464 LTSSKATYTY
+1464 KATTNG
-1474 TVSATGV
+1474 T
-1481 SNVRLRFDVVLPATA
+1481 RFRYYK
-1496 PTSTSRVYIDDVKVS
+1496 STSYTSQQPIHLYKLVE
-1511 GMK
+1511 

>member
-7 LLFTLPMLL
+7 LLFALPMML
-16 IAMSFAGCNTE
+16 IALSFAGCNTE
-27 EVDPVIPELEIAEEL
+27 DVDPVVPQLEIAEEI

-72 AVSSNADWCV
+72 AVSSNADWAV
-82 VNPDEGNGDNT
+82 VTPEEGEGDNT

-103 TSRKAEIIVST
+103 TTRKAEIIVST
-114 ILFKRSIYIEQKG
+114 ILFKRSIYIEQAG
-127 EQADAK
+127 EVADAK

-159 QKYNKKG
+159 QNYNKKG
-166 TGAAEVTYG
+166 TGAAEVTYD
-175 SHSVTV
+175 SKSVTV
-181 RSNSPSNDTKY
+181 RSNSPSNDLKY
-192 NNSDYSINEASGVN
+192 NDSDYSKNEASGIN
-206 NLYFA
+206 NLYFSA
-211 ANGNFTVNKIAL
+211 GGTFTVKKIAL
-223 EGEQKLHMEWG
+223 GGEQKLHMEWG

-246 FNPDEFIVSLS
+246 FNPTEFIVSLS
-257 ADGQKWSKLTYTRS
+257 ADGVKWSQLTYNRS
-271 DYSAWD
+271 DYKAWD

-284 LKEAVEHLYIKME
+284 LKEAAEYLYIKME
-297 ASVATRVDDIK
+297 ASVASRVDDIK

-321 AGEAGDDP
+321 AGEGEQEPGD
-329 EQPSVDGTKLYYES
+329 EPSTDGTKLYYES
-343 FDGVALTA
+343 FDGVTLTA

-358 EAAGGF
+358 DAAGGF

-387 ASESYTGASGGN
+387 ASDSYTGASGGN

-446 DGGTTYKPLTL
+446 DGGASYKPLTL

-473 VAESESIVGL
+473 VAETESIVGL
-483 KFVSKVAEQQFRI
+483 KFVSKVADQQFRI

-527 GATIGGSYEFDGT
+527 GATLGGSYEFDGT

-548 KAEGAAD
+548 KVEGAAD
-555 YTVEKAI
+555 YTVEQAL
-562 AIQSPFSITLN
+562 AIQSPFSVTLN
-573 TLTDGTNY
+573 TLNDGTNY

-590 GKEYKGD
+590 GKEYKGE
-597 VKTFATEKDQS
+597 VKTFATEKDAS
-608 TAVTYF
+608 AVVTYF
-614 ADDFAT
+614 ADDFET
-620 VENNKVYTS
+620 VVNNTVYTS

-645 YLGWFGKTYDKDGS
+645 YLGWFGKTYSDGS
-659 KYINVAPYSSSMSEV
+659 KYINVAPYSSSLSEV

-698 WFFQTQDN
+698 WYFKDSKDN

-712 ASKNYTG
+712 ASKDYAG

-727 VVESYTYTDESI
+727 VVEAYTYTDEDV
-739 NPKNTW
+739 NPINTW

-753 TKYAEEKALAVAFRY
+753 TKYAAEKALAVAFRY

-778 NVEFGAVEAPV
+778 NVEFGAAEAPV
-789 DVLTV
+789 EVLTV
-794 VTGEAT
+794 ATGEAT
-800 NVTETSATVAGSYS
+800 NVTTTTATLAGSYA

-832 ADYAKVAATAVAE
+832 ADYTKVAAAAVAE
-845 SFSVELSN
+845 SFSVEVADLI
-853 LVEESTYEYRAYAVA
+853 EESTYEYRAYAVA
-868 GEETTYGEV
+868 GEATTYGEV
-877 KTFTTAAPATVT
+877 KTFTTAAPATIT
-889 PIAEVVDG
+889 PIADVEFG
-897 QTYTMEGTVTALCTR
+897 NTYTMEGQVTAVSTN
-912 GFIFTDATGSILYYD
+912 GFVFTDATGSIFFYGA
-927 KNYNAGYAVGQK
+927 KNYAVGQN
-939 LTIAAKI
+939 LTITGEI
-946 SNYGKALQID
+946 SSYDKYCMLQIK
-956 GTTATITEGEAG
+956 GSTATIVEGEAG
-968 TYTYPTPTYADA
+968 TYTYPTPSYADA
-980 TVIDAFIAN
+980 TAVDA
-989 TENRLASYVALAG
+989 YVADTNNRKATYVAMAG
-1002 TLSVNG
+1002 TMSISG
-1008 NYYNV
+1008 NYYNIV
-1013 TVDGTTN
+1013 VDGTTN
-1020 QGSIYYATDEIKA
+1020 QGRFYYASDDTKA
-1033 KAANGDKIV
+1033 LVASGDKV
-1042 LYGYAVSISSGRY
+1042 VVYGYAVAANNSKY
-1055 YNMVVT
+1055 YNIVVT

-1093 LTDATGSIFSFG
+1093 LTDATGSIFSYG

-1167 RLATYVTLTGDLTIS
+1167 RLATYVTLTGDLAIS
-1182 GNYYNVAIE
+1182 GNYYNMTIE

-1196 GSIYYPNDDIKA
+1196 GSIYYPNNDIKA
-1208 ALSTGTNITVKGY
+1208 ALTTGTNITVKGY
-1221 AMAVSGSGVKYYNV
+1221 AMAVSGGKYYNV

-1257 FVAEGEAKTNE
+1257 FVAEGEEKTNE

-1289 AAIEGTTLTVTAA
+1289 AVIEGTTLKVTAA
-1302 ANTTTEAKSATVT
+1302 ENTTTEAKTATVT
-1315 VYMAESAEAE
+1315 VYMAESADAE

-1337 APSSGEGE
+1337 TPSTGDEGDEPTTPTEKSYVKVTSAADITAGQYLIVYEKGALALNSSLSKIDAE
-1345 GEGETTEQVVYTTG
+1345 GNGSAVTIADG
-1359 FESGEGFTA
+1359 KIA
-1368 STTYN
+1368 STEDVDKMSFTFAVVEGGFSIKATNGSYMGSTANSNQLLTSTSNAYVNVVELQSTGDVHIKGTAGTVLRYN
-1373 NATAV
+1373 NAT
-1378 AFGPAGSQWKT
+1378 T
-1389 VYGTASTTS
+1389 NGT
-1398 AITGSQSM
+1398 
-1406 QMRWYTSAAST
+1406 RFRY
-1417 LGYTYTDFD
+1417 Y
-1426 IANVTKVEFTAKNSN
+1426 
-1441 NMKVAVSY
+1441 
-1449 STDAGATWQNAQTFD
+1449 
-1464 LTSSKATYTY
+1464 KATSYKNQQPVHLY
-1474 TVSATGV
+1474 KLVE
-1481 SNVRLRFDVVLPATA
+1481 
-1496 PTSTSRVYIDDVKVS
+1496 
-1511 GMK
+1511 

>member
-284 LKEAVEHLYIKME
+284 LKEAVEYLYIKME

-446 DGGTTYKPLTL
+446 DGGASYKPLTL

-473 VAESESIVGL
+473 VAEAENIVGL

-581 EYYAYVVVD
+581 EYYAYVVAD

-614 ADDFAT
+614 ADDFAAIEDM
-620 VENNKVYTS
+620 VVYNS

-634 TSTDA
+634 TSTDTK
-639 GWPANA
+639 WPAN
-645 YLGWFGKTYDKDGS
+645 YKMGWYGKTFNNGAD
-659 KYINVAPYSSSMSEV
+659 KYITIAPYDTELTEV

-680 TKFNVADAEG
+680 TKFNVAEAQG

-698 WFFQTQDN
+698 WYFKTKDN

-712 ASKNYTG
+712 ASKNFTG
-719 DVATATWE
+719 DVAAATWE
-727 VVESYTYTDESI
+727 VVESYTYTDETI
-739 NPKNTW
+739 NPINTW

-823 GVEYRMSGA
+823 GVEYRMSGV
-832 ADYAKVAATAVAE
+832 ADYTKVAAAAVAE

-877 KTFTTAAPATVT
+877 KTFTTAAAEEEDPTTPSVTIPELIASMTSNAAVYDADSDYVFEGVVLTDVDGGNYTYNNLIVMTEGATTPNNAVVIYNNPLNQTPSFNAGDKVRVTLKAGVAKTQVRYGVPQLTGITDSEIEKIGEGVAVT
-889 PIAEVVDG
+889 PIK
-897 QTYTMEGTVTALCTR
+897 
-912 GFIFTDATGSILYYD
+912 ISYD
-927 KNYNAGYAVGQK
+927 KLVEYVNMPVE
-939 LTIAAKI
+939 
-946 SNYGKALQID
+946 ID
-956 GTTATITEGEAG
+956 NVQSVATSG
-968 TYTYPTPTYADA
+968 
-980 TVIDAFIAN
+980 VWSSSSAN
-989 TENRLASYVALAG
+989 TSHKFTVNGDESQQFVVYVKKAAGVFVDVALATGNG
-1002 TLSVNG
+1002 TIKGIASVYSNAG
-1008 NYYNV
+1008 
-1013 TVDGTTN
+1013 
-1020 QGSIYYATDEIKA
+1020 Q
-1033 KAANGDKIV
+1033 IV
-1042 LYGYAVSISSGRY
+1042 PRNLD
-1055 YNMVVT
+1055 
-1061 DVVKITDIANVE
+1061 DVAG
-1073 LDGEYTMMGQ
+1073 L
-1083 VTALTSNGFV
+1083 
-1093 LTDATGSIFSFG
+1093 
-1105 KKSYEIGQE
+1105 
-1114 LVATGAIGAYNKG
+1114 TGARVE
-1127 FQLTT
+1127 Q
-1132 NKTTFLEGAVKAY
+1132 
-1145 TYPEAATADAAAIDA
+1145 
-1160 FIANTDN
+1160 
-1167 RLATYVTLTGDLTIS
+1167 
-1182 GNYYNVAIE
+1182 
-1191 GTTNM
+1191 
-1196 GSIYYPNDDIKA
+1196 
-1208 ALSTGTNITVKGY
+1208 
-1221 AMAVSGSGVKYYNV
+1221 
-1235 IATEAVTNYV
+1235 
-1245 IPKITPAATSMS
+1245 PKITAAATSMS

-1268 LTVAGQGELSLFAK
+1268 LTVAGQGELLLFAK

-1315 VYMAESAEAE
+1315 VYMAESADAE

-1345 GEGETTEQVVYTTG
+1345 GEGEGETTTKNYVKV
-1359 FESGEGFTA
+1359 
-1368 STTYN
+1368 
-1373 NATAV
+1373 
-1378 AFGPAGSQWKT
+1378 
-1389 VYGTASTTS
+1389 
-1398 AITGSQSM
+1398 
-1406 QMRWYTSAAST
+1406 TSAADITAGQYLIVYEAGALALNGSLAKIDAEGNGSAVTIADGKIAST
-1417 LGYTYTDFD
+1417 EDVDKMSFTFAVVDGGFS
-1426 IANVTKVEFTAKNSN
+1426 IKAANGSYIGSTANENKLLTSTTTAYVNVVEFQTAGDVHIKGKAN
-1441 NMKVAVSY
+1441 AVLRY
-1449 STDAGATWQNAQTFD
+1449 N
-1464 LTSSKATYTY
+1464 KATTNGTRFRYYKATSYTSQQPIHLY
-1474 TVSATGV
+1474 KLVE
-1481 SNVRLRFDVVLPATA
+1481 
-1496 PTSTSRVYIDDVKVS
+1496 
-1511 GMK
+1511 

>member
-82 VNPDEGNGDNT
+82 VNPDEGNGDNK

-175 SHSVTV
+175 SYSVTV

-364 VRQGLGGAA
+364 VRQGLGGASA
-373 ANYAGTTF
+373 SYAGTTF
-381 DFRKSH
+381 NFRKTS
-387 ASESYTGASGGN
+387 ASTGYAGASGGN
-399 NAFGNKADVV
+399 NAFGNNVDVV

-427 GLRVYSAYNASE
+427 GLNTYGTYTASE

-446 DGGTTYKPLTL
+446 DGGATYQPLTL
-457 TRDAADGWKM
+457 TRSADKAWQL

-473 VAESESIVGL
+473 VAEAENIVGL
-483 KFVSKVAEQQFRI
+483 KFVSKVKEQQFRI
-496 DDLTLSTKDEGV
+496 DDLTLTTKDEGV
-508 KIEAVPV
+508 KVLPIPI
-515 VKTADAT
+515 VKTAEAA

-548 KAEGAAD
+548 KAEGATD
-555 YTVEKAI
+555 YSVEKAI
-562 AIQSPFSITLN
+562 AIQSPFSVTLN

-620 VENNKVYTS
+620 IEDKVVYNS

-634 TSTDA
+634 TSTDTK
-639 GWPANA
+639 WPAN
-645 YLGWFGKTYDKDGS
+645 YKMGWYGKTFNNGAD
-659 KYINVAPYSSSMSEV
+659 KYITIAPYDTELTEV

-680 TKFNVADAEG
+680 TKFNVAEAQG

-698 WFFQTQDN
+698 WYFQTKDN

-712 ASKNYTG
+712 ASKNFTG
-719 DVATATWE
+719 DVAAATWE
-727 VVESYTYTDESI
+727 VVESYTYTDETI
-739 NPKNTW
+739 NPINTW

-800 NVTETSATVAGSYS
+800 NVTTTTATVAGSYS

-832 ADYAKVAATAVAE
+832 ADYTKVAAAAVAE

-877 KTFTTAAPATVT
+877 KTFTTAAAVTPSSPSVTIPELIASMSESATVYDADSDYVFEGVVLTDVDGGNYTYNNLIVMTEGATTPNNAVVIYNNPLNQTPSFNAGDKVRVTLKAGVAKTQVRYGVPQLTGITDSEIEKIGEGVAVT
-889 PIAEVVDG
+889 PIKISYDKLVEYVNMPVEIDNVQSVATSGVWSSSSANTSHKFTVNGDESQQFVVYVKKAAGVFVD
-897 QTYTMEGTVTALCTR
+897 VNL
-912 GFIFTDATGSILYYD
+912 ATGNGTIKGIASVYS
-927 KNYNAGYAVGQK
+927 NAG
-939 LTIAAKI
+939 
-946 SNYGKALQID
+946 QIVPRNLD
-956 GTTATITEGEAG
+956 DVAG
-968 TYTYPTPTYADA
+968 
-980 TVIDAFIAN
+980 
-989 TENRLASYVALAG
+989 L
-1002 TLSVNG
+1002 
-1008 NYYNV
+1008 
-1013 TVDGTTN
+1013 
-1020 QGSIYYATDEIKA
+1020 
-1033 KAANGDKIV
+1033 
-1042 LYGYAVSISSGRY
+1042 
-1055 YNMVVT
+1055 
-1061 DVVKITDIANVE
+1061 
-1073 LDGEYTMMGQ
+1073 
-1083 VTALTSNGFV
+1083 
-1093 LTDATGSIFSFG
+1093 
-1105 KKSYEIGQE
+1105 
-1114 LVATGAIGAYNKG
+1114 TGARVEQA
-1127 FQLTT
+1127 
-1132 NKTTFLEGAVKAY
+1132 
-1145 TYPEAATADAAAIDA
+1145 
-1160 FIANTDN
+1160 
-1167 RLATYVTLTGDLTIS
+1167 
-1182 GNYYNVAIE
+1182 
-1191 GTTNM
+1191 
-1196 GSIYYPNDDIKA
+1196 
-1208 ALSTGTNITVKGY
+1208 
-1221 AMAVSGSGVKYYNV
+1221 
-1235 IATEAVTNYV
+1235 
-1245 IPKITPAATSMS
+1245 KITPAATSMS

-1268 LTVAGQGELSLFAK
+1268 LTVAGQGELLLFAK

-1302 ANTTTEAKSATVT
+1302 ANTTTEAKLATVT
-1315 VYMAESAEAE
+1315 VYMAESADAE

-1389 VYGTASTTS
+1389 VYGTASTTKPV
-1398 AITGSQSM
+1398 TGSQSM
-1406 QMRWYTSAAST
+1406 QMRWYTSAATT

-1426 IANVTKVEFTAKNSN
+1426 IENVTKVEFSAMNTN

>member
-82 VNPDEGNGDNT
+82 VNPDEGDGDNT

-133 VIFFDNLDGEAASQ
+133 VIFFDNLDGEAASK
-147 DSNNKWPYANEF
+147 DSNDKWPYANEF

-175 SHSVTV
+175 SYSVTV

-284 LKEAVEHLYIKME
+284 LKEAVEYLYIKME

-343 FDGVALTA
+343 FDGITLTE
-351 NTNLDAF
+351 NTKLDAF
-358 EAAGGF
+358 DAAGGF

-446 DGGTTYKPLTL
+446 DGGASYKPLTL

-473 VAESESIVGL
+473 VAESENIVGL

-581 EYYAYVVVD
+581 EYYAYVVAD

-614 ADDFAT
+614 ADDFAAI
-620 VENNKVYTS
+620 ENNKVYTS

-645 YLGWFGKTYDKDGS
+645 YLGWFGKTFDAE

-680 TKFNVADAEG
+680 TKFNVAEAQG

-698 WFFQTQDN
+698 WYFQEKDN

-712 ASKNYTG
+712 ASKNFTG
-719 DVATATWE
+719 DVAAATWE
-727 VVESYTYTDESI
+727 VVESYTYTDETI
-739 NPKNTW
+739 NPINTW

-800 NVTETSATVAGSYS
+800 NVTTTTATVAGSYS

-832 ADYAKVAATAVAE
+832 ADYTKVAAAAVSE

-877 KTFTTAAPATVT
+877 KTFTTTAPATPSTPSVTIPELIASMTSNAAVYDADSDYVFEGVVLTDVDGGNYTYNNLIVMTEGATTPNNAVVIYNNPLNQTPSFNAGDKVRVTLKAGVAKTQVRYGVPQLTGITDSEIEKIGEGVAVT
-889 PIAEVVDG
+889 PIK
-897 QTYTMEGTVTALCTR
+897 
-912 GFIFTDATGSILYYD
+912 ISYD
-927 KNYNAGYAVGQK
+927 KLVEYVNMPVE
-939 LTIAAKI
+939 
-946 SNYGKALQID
+946 ID
-956 GTTATITEGEAG
+956 NVQSVATSG
-968 TYTYPTPTYADA
+968 
-980 TVIDAFIAN
+980 VWSSSSAN
-989 TENRLASYVALAG
+989 TSHKFTVNGDEAQQFVVYVKKAAGVFVDVALATGNG
-1002 TLSVNG
+1002 TIKGIASVYSNAG
-1008 NYYNV
+1008 
-1013 TVDGTTN
+1013 
-1020 QGSIYYATDEIKA
+1020 Q
-1033 KAANGDKIV
+1033 IV
-1042 LYGYAVSISSGRY
+1042 PRNLD
-1055 YNMVVT
+1055 
-1061 DVVKITDIANVE
+1061 DVAG
-1073 LDGEYTMMGQ
+1073 L
-1083 VTALTSNGFV
+1083 
-1093 LTDATGSIFSFG
+1093 
-1105 KKSYEIGQE
+1105 
-1114 LVATGAIGAYNKG
+1114 TGARVE
-1127 FQLTT
+1127 Q
-1132 NKTTFLEGAVKAY
+1132 
-1145 TYPEAATADAAAIDA
+1145 
-1160 FIANTDN
+1160 
-1167 RLATYVTLTGDLTIS
+1167 
-1182 GNYYNVAIE
+1182 
-1191 GTTNM
+1191 
-1196 GSIYYPNDDIKA
+1196 
-1208 ALSTGTNITVKGY
+1208 
-1221 AMAVSGSGVKYYNV
+1221 
-1235 IATEAVTNYV
+1235 
-1245 IPKITPAATSMS
+1245 PKITPAATSMS

-1268 LTVAGQGELSLFAK
+1268 LTVAGQGELLLFAK

-1345 GEGETTEQVVYTTG
+1345 GEGEGGTTTKNYVKV
-1359 FESGEGFTA
+1359 
-1368 STTYN
+1368 
-1373 NATAV
+1373 
-1378 AFGPAGSQWKT
+1378 
-1389 VYGTASTTS
+1389 
-1398 AITGSQSM
+1398 
-1406 QMRWYTSAAST
+1406 TSAADITAGQYLIVYEAGALALNGSLAKIDAEGNGSAVTIADGKIAST
-1417 LGYTYTDFD
+1417 EDVDKMSFTFAVVDGGFS
-1426 IANVTKVEFTAKNSN
+1426 IKAANGSYIGSTANENKLLTSTTTAYVNVVEFQTAGDVHIKGKAN
-1441 NMKVAVSY
+1441 AVLRY
-1449 STDAGATWQNAQTFD
+1449 N
-1464 LTSSKATYTY
+1464 KATTNGTRFRYYKATSYTSQQPIHLY
-1474 TVSATGV
+1474 KLVE
-1481 SNVRLRFDVVLPATA
+1481 
-1496 PTSTSRVYIDDVKVS
+1496 
-1511 GMK
+1511 

>member
-7 LLFTLPMLL
+7 LLFALPMLL

-53 FDAAESSKTFAVRC
+53 FDATESSKTFAVRC

-82 VNPDEGNGDNT
+82 VNPDEGDGDNT

-147 DSNNKWPYANEF
+147 DSNNKWPFANEF
-159 QKYNKKG
+159 QKFNKKG

-192 NNSDYSINEASGVN
+192 NNSEYSINEASGVN

-223 EGEQKLHMEWG
+223 DGEQKLHMEWG

-246 FNPDEFIVSLS
+246 FNPEEFIVSLS
-257 ADGQKWSKLTYTRS
+257 ADGQKWTKLTYTRS
-271 DYSAWD
+271 TYSAWD

-284 LKEAVEHLYIKME
+284 LKEAAEYLYIKME
-297 ASVATRVDDIK
+297 ASIATRVDDIK

-316 EIDLA
+316 ELDLA
-321 AGEAGDDP
+321 AGEGEQEPGD
-329 EQPSVDGTKLYYES
+329 EPSTDGTKLYYES
-343 FDGVALTA
+343 FDGVVLSA
-351 NTNLDAF
+351 NTKLDAF
-358 EAAGGF
+358 ETAGGF

-373 ANYAGTTF
+373 ANYTGTTF

-387 ASESYTGASGGN
+387 ASDSYTGASGGN

-409 FVVNNINVGT
+409 FIVNNINVGN

-473 VAESESIVGL
+473 VAEAENIVGL

-581 EYYAYVVVD
+581 EYYAYVVAD

-614 ADDFAT
+614 ADDFAAI
-620 VENNKVYTS
+620 EDKVVYNS

-634 TSTDA
+634 TSTDTK
-639 GWPANA
+639 WPAN
-645 YLGWFGKTYDKDGS
+645 YKMGWYGKTFNNGAD
-659 KYINVAPYSSSMSEV
+659 KYITIAPYDTELTEV

-680 TKFNVADAEG
+680 TKFNVAEAQG

-698 WFFQTQDN
+698 WYFQTKDN

-712 ASKNYTG
+712 ASKNFTG
-719 DVATATWE
+719 DVAAATWE
-727 VVESYTYTDESI
+727 VVESYTYTDETI
-739 NPKNTW
+739 NPLNTW

-778 NVEFGAVEAPV
+778 NVEFGAVEAPAE
-789 DVLTV
+789 VLTV

-823 GVEYRMSGA
+823 GIEYRMSGA
-832 ADYAKVAATAVAE
+832 ADYTKVAAAAVAE
-845 SFSVELSN
+845 SFTIELSG
-853 LVEESTYEYRAYAVA
+853 LIEETTYEYRAYAVA

-956 GTTATITEGEAG
+956 GTTATITEGETG

-1020 QGSIYYATDEIKA
+1020 QGSLYYATDEIKA

-1093 LTDATGSIFSFG
+1093 LTDATGSIFSYG

-1167 RLATYVTLTGDLTIS
+1167 RLATYVTMTGDLSIS

-1196 GSIYYPNDDIKA
+1196 GSLYYPNDAIKA
-1208 ALSTGTNITVKGY
+1208 ALSTDTNITVKGY
-1221 AMAVSGSGVKYYNV
+1221 AMAVSGGKYYNV
-1235 IATEAVTNYV
+1235 IVTEATTNGAK
-1245 IPKITPAATSMS
+1245 PKITPAATSMS

-1268 LTVAGQGELSLFAK
+1268 LTVAGQGELLLFAK

-1337 APSSGEGE
+1337 APSTGEGE
-1345 GEGETTEQVVYTTG
+1345 GEGEGGTTTKNYVKV
-1359 FESGEGFTA
+1359 
-1368 STTYN
+1368 
-1373 NATAV
+1373 
-1378 AFGPAGSQWKT
+1378 
-1389 VYGTASTTS
+1389 
-1398 AITGSQSM
+1398 
-1406 QMRWYTSAAST
+1406 TSAA
-1417 LGYTYTDFD
+1417 D
-1426 IANVTKVEFTAKNSN
+1426 ITAGKYLIVYEAGAVAMNGGLSKIDAVSN
-1441 NMKVAVSY
+1441 GVAVTITDGKIA
-1449 STDAGATWQNAQTFD
+1449 STADIDSANFTIAVVEGGFSIQAAKGQYIGATAA
-1464 LTSSKATYTY
+1464 SKNELKESTTTAYVNTITLNTDGSAHIVASVGNVLRYNSAADQARFRYYKAASYTGQKAIHLY
-1474 TVSATGV
+1474 KLVE
-1481 SNVRLRFDVVLPATA
+1481 
-1496 PTSTSRVYIDDVKVS
+1496 
-1511 GMK
+1511 

>member
-53 FDAAESSKTFAVRC
+53 FDATESSKTFAVRC

-82 VNPDEGNGDNT
+82 VNPDEGDGDNT

-284 LKEAVEHLYIKME
+284 LKEAVEYLYIKME

-343 FDGVALTA
+343 FDGITLTE
-351 NTNLDAF
+351 NTKLDAF
-358 EAAGGF
+358 DAAGGF

-387 ASESYTGASGGN
+387 ASDSYTGASGGN

-446 DGGTTYKPLTL
+446 DGGASYKPLTL

-527 GATIGGSYEFDGT
+527 GATIGGSYEFAGT

-548 KAEGAAD
+548 KAEGATD

-562 AIQSPFSITLN
+562 AIQSPFSVTLN

-581 EYYAYVVVD
+581 EYYAYVVAD

-614 ADDFAT
+614 ADDFAAI
-620 VENNKVYTS
+620 ENNKVYTS

-645 YLGWFGKTYDKDGS
+645 YLGWFGKTYSDGS

-674 VAYAVM
+674 VACAVM
-680 TKFNVADAEG
+680 TKFNVAEAQG

-698 WFFQTQDN
+698 WYFQEKDN

-712 ASKNYTG
+712 ASKNFTG
-719 DVATATWE
+719 DVAAATWE

-823 GVEYRMSGA
+823 GVEYRMSGV
-832 ADYAKVAATAVAE
+832 ADYTKVAAAAVAE
-845 SFSVELSN
+845 SFTIELSN

-877 KTFTTAAPATVT
+877 KTFTTAAPATPSIPSVTIPELIASMTSNAAVYDADSDYVFEGVVLTDVDGGNYTYNNLIVMTEGATTPNNAVVIYNNPLNQTPSFNAGDKVRVTLKAGVAKTQVRYGVPQLTGITDSEIEKIGEGVSVT
-889 PIAEVVDG
+889 PIKI
-897 QTYTMEGTVTALCTR
+897 T
-912 GFIFTDATGSILYYD
+912 YD
-927 KNYNAGYAVGQK
+927 KLVEYVNMPVE
-939 LTIAAKI
+939 
-946 SNYGKALQID
+946 ID
-956 GTTATITEGEAG
+956 NVQSVATSG
-968 TYTYPTPTYADA
+968 
-980 TVIDAFIAN
+980 VWSSSSAN
-989 TENRLASYVALAG
+989 TSHKFTVNGDESQQFVVYVKKAAGVFVDVALATGNG
-1002 TLSVNG
+1002 TIKGIASVYSNAG
-1008 NYYNV
+1008 
-1013 TVDGTTN
+1013 
-1020 QGSIYYATDEIKA
+1020 Q
-1033 KAANGDKIV
+1033 IV
-1042 LYGYAVSISSGRY
+1042 PRNLD
-1055 YNMVVT
+1055 
-1061 DVVKITDIANVE
+1061 DVAG
-1073 LDGEYTMMGQ
+1073 L
-1083 VTALTSNGFV
+1083 
-1093 LTDATGSIFSFG
+1093 
-1105 KKSYEIGQE
+1105 
-1114 LVATGAIGAYNKG
+1114 TGARVE
-1127 FQLTT
+1127 Q
-1132 NKTTFLEGAVKAY
+1132 
-1145 TYPEAATADAAAIDA
+1145 
-1160 FIANTDN
+1160 
-1167 RLATYVTLTGDLTIS
+1167 S
-1182 GNYYNVAIE
+1182 
-1191 GTTNM
+1191 
-1196 GSIYYPNDDIKA
+1196 
-1208 ALSTGTNITVKGY
+1208 
-1221 AMAVSGSGVKYYNV
+1221 
-1235 IATEAVTNYV
+1235 
-1245 IPKITPAATSMS
+1245 KITPAATSMS

-1268 LTVAGQGELSLFAK
+1268 LTVAGQGELLLFAK

-1345 GEGETTEQVVYTTG
+1345 GEGEGETTTKNYVKV
-1359 FESGEGFTA
+1359 
-1368 STTYN
+1368 
-1373 NATAV
+1373 
-1378 AFGPAGSQWKT
+1378 
-1389 VYGTASTTS
+1389 
-1398 AITGSQSM
+1398 
-1406 QMRWYTSAAST
+1406 TSAADITAGQYLIVYEAGALALNGSLAKIDAEGNGSAVTIADGKIAST
-1417 LGYTYTDFD
+1417 EDVDKMSFTFAVVDGGFS
-1426 IANVTKVEFTAKNSN
+1426 IKAANGSYIGSTANENKLLTSTTTAYVNVVEFQTAGDVHIKGKAN
-1441 NMKVAVSY
+1441 AVLRY
-1449 STDAGATWQNAQTFD
+1449 N
-1464 LTSSKATYTY
+1464 KATTNG
-1474 TVSATGV
+1474 T
-1481 SNVRLRFDVVLPATA
+1481 RFRYYK
-1496 PTSTSRVYIDDVKVS
+1496 STSYTSQQPIHLYKLVE
-1511 GMK
+1511 

>member
-7 LLFTLPMLL
+7 LLFALPMLL
-16 IAMSFAGCNTE
+16 VAMSFAGCNTE
-27 EVDPVIPELEIAEEL
+27 EVDPVIPELEIAESL
-42 TGEALESLTLQ
+42 TGEAVESLTLQ
-53 FDAAESSKTFAVRC
+53 FDATESSQTFAVRC

-72 AVSSNADWCV
+72 AVSSSADWAV
-82 VNPDEGNGDNT
+82 VTPEEGEGDNT
-93 LTVTVSRNTG
+93 VTVTVSRNAG
-103 TSRKAEIIVST
+103 TSRKAEIVVST
-114 ILFKRSIYIEQKG
+114 ILFKRSITIEQTG

-166 TGAAEVTYG
+166 TGAAEVTYD
-175 SHSVTV
+175 SKSVTV

-192 NNSDYSINEASGVN
+192 NTSDYSVNEASGVN

-211 ANGNFTVNKIAL
+211 AGGEFIVKKIAL
-223 EGEQKLHMEWG
+223 DGEQKLHMEWG

-246 FNPDEFIVSLS
+246 FNPTEFIVSLS
-257 ADGQKWSKLTYTRS
+257 ADGVKWSTLTYTRS

-277 KASADFQ
+277 KAMADFQ
-284 LKEAVEHLYIKME
+284 LKEAAQYLYIKMA
-297 ASVATRVDDIK
+297 ASIATRVDDIK

-321 AGEAGDDP
+321 AGEDSGDNEGDDP
-329 EQPSVDGTKLYYES
+329 QDPTVDGTKLYYES
-343 FDGVALTA
+343 FDGYALSA
-351 NTNLDAF
+351 NTKLDAF
-358 EAAGGF
+358 ETGGGF
-364 VRQGLGGAA
+364 VRQGLGGAGA
-373 ANYAGTTF
+373 SYTGTTF

-387 ASESYTGASGGN
+387 ASEKYTGASGGN

-409 FVVNNINVGT
+409 FIVNNINVGN

-427 GLRVYSAYNASE
+427 GLRVYTAYNPAE

-446 DGGTTYKPLTL
+446 DGGATYKQLTL
-457 TRDAADGWKM
+457 TRDAADEWKL

-483 KFVSKVAEQQFRI
+483 KFVSKVADQQFRI
-496 DDLTLSTKDEGV
+496 DDLTLSTKDENV
-508 KIEAVPV
+508 KIESVPV

-522 DITMS
+522 DITKS
-527 GATIGGSYEFDGT
+527 GATLGGSYEFDGT

-548 KAEGAAD
+548 KVAGAAD
-555 YTVEKAI
+555 YTVEKAL
-562 AIQSPFSITLN
+562 AIQSPFAVTLN

-581 EYYAYVVVD
+581 EYYAYVMVD
-590 GKEYKGD
+590 GKEYKGE
-597 VKTFATEKDQS
+597 VKNFATEKDLT

-614 ADDFAT
+614 ADDFAG

-698 WFFQTQDN
+698 WYFKDAKDN

-712 ASKNYTG
+712 ASKDFAG

-739 NPKNTW
+739 NPINTW

-753 TKYAEEKALAVAFRY
+753 TKYAAEKALTVAFRY

-778 NVEFGAVEAPV
+778 NVEFGAAEAVVE
-789 DVLTV
+789 VLTV
-794 VTGEAT
+794 TTGEAT
-800 NVTETSATVAGSYS
+800 DVTATTATVAGSYS

-823 GVEYRMSGA
+823 GVEYRLSGA
-832 ADYAKVAATAVAE
+832 ADYTKVAAAAVAE
-845 SFSVELSN
+845 TFTVALSE
-853 LVEESTYEYRAYAVA
+853 LVEESSYDYRAYAVQ
-868 GEETTYGEV
+868 GEQTTYGEV
-877 KTFTTAAPATVT
+877 KTFTTAAPEQEEEEYT
-889 PIAEVVDG
+889 P
-897 QTYTMEGTVTALCTR
+897 
-912 GFIFTDATGSILYYD
+912 
-927 KNYNAGYAVGQK
+927 
-939 LTIAAKI
+939 
-946 SNYGKALQID
+946 
-956 GTTATITEGEAG
+956 
-968 TYTYPTPTYADA
+968 
-980 TVIDAFIAN
+980 
-989 TENRLASYVALAG
+989 
-1002 TLSVNG
+1002 
-1008 NYYNV
+1008 
-1013 TVDGTTN
+1013 
-1020 QGSIYYATDEIKA
+1020 
-1033 KAANGDKIV
+1033 
-1042 LYGYAVSISSGRY
+1042 
-1055 YNMVVT
+1055 
-1061 DVVKITDIANVE
+1061 IANVE
-1073 LDGEYTMMGQ
+1073 LDGTYTVKGV
-1083 VTALTSNGFV
+1083 VTALSSRGFI
-1093 LTDATGSIFSFG
+1093 LTDDSGSIFYYGS
-1105 KKSYEIGQE
+1105 KNYAIGQT
-1114 LVATGAIGAYNKG
+1114 LTVTGKISQYNKG
-1127 FQLTT
+1127 LQIDGTSAT
-1132 NKTTFLEGAVKAY
+1132 IVEGEVV
-1145 TYPEAATADAAAIDA
+1145 TYEYPTPATADAAAIDA
-1160 FIANTDN
+1160 FISNTAN
-1167 RLATYVTLTGDLTIS
+1167 RLATYVTLTGDLDIS
-1182 GNYYNVAIE
+1182 GSYYNVAVE

-1196 GSIYYPNDDIKA
+1196 GSIYYPSNDIKA
-1208 ALSTGTNITVKGY
+1208 ALTTGTNITIKGY
-1221 AMAVSGSGVKYYNV
+1221 AIAVSGGKYYNMV
-1235 IATEAVTNYV
+1235 VSEVTTNYV
-1245 IPKITPAATSMS
+1245 IPKVTPAATSMS
-1257 FVAEGEAKTNE
+1257 FVAEGESKSVE
-1268 LTVAGQGELSLFAK
+1268 LTVAGQGENQLFAK
-1282 SSDEHFT
+1282 SNNEHFVAT
-1289 AAIEGTTLTVTAA
+1289 IEGTTLTVTAA
-1302 ANTTTEAKSATVT
+1302 ANESTEAKTATVT
-1315 VYMAESAEAE
+1315 VYMAATADAE
-1325 AVASVEIACSQA
+1325 AVASAEITCSQA
-1337 APSSGEGE
+1337 APSTGDDGGGEK
-1345 GEGETTEQVVYTTG
+1345 TEQVVYTTG
-1359 FESGEGFTA
+1359 FESSEGFTA
-1368 STTYN
+1368 GTTYN

-1406 QMRWYTSAAST
+1406 QMRWYTSAATT

-1426 IANVTKVEFTAKNSN
+1426 IENVTKVEFVAKNSN

-1449 STDAGATWQNAQTFD
+1449 STDAGATWQGAQTFD

-1474 TVSATGV
+1474 TVNAAGV
-1481 SNVRLRFDVVLPATA
+1481 NNVRLRFDVVLPATN

>member
-284 LKEAVEHLYIKME
+284 LKEAVEYLYIKME

-387 ASESYTGASGGN
+387 ASDSYTGASGGN

-446 DGGTTYKPLTL
+446 DGGASYKPLTL
-457 TRDAADGWKM
+457 TRDAADGWKL

-473 VAESESIVGL
+473 VAEAENIVGL
-483 KFVSKVAEQQFRI
+483 KFVSKVADQQFRI

-620 VENNKVYTS
+620 VENNKVYSS

-659 KYINVAPYSSSMSEV
+659 KYINVGPYSSSMSEV

-680 TKFNVADAEG
+680 TKFNVAEAQG

-698 WFFQTQDN
+698 WYFLTKDN

-719 DVATATWE
+719 DVAAATWE
-727 VVESYTYTDESI
+727 VVESYTYTDETI
-739 NPKNTW
+739 NPLNTW

-832 ADYAKVAATAVAE
+832 ADYTKVAAAAVAE
-845 SFSVELSN
+845 SFTIELSG
-853 LVEESTYEYRAYAVA
+853 LIEETTYEYRAYAVA

-877 KTFTTAAPATVT
+877 KTFTTAAPATPSTPSVTIPELIASMTSNAAVYDADSDYVFEGVVLTDVDGGNYTYNNLIVMTEGATTPNNAVVIYNNPLNQTPSFNAGDKVRVTLKAGVAKTQVRYGVPQLTGITDSEIEKIGEGVSVT
-889 PIAEVVDG
+889 PIKITYDKLVEYVNMPVEIDNVQSVATSGVWSSSSANTSHKFTVNGDEAQQFIVYVKKAAGVFVD
-897 QTYTMEGTVTALCTR
+897 VNL
-912 GFIFTDATGSILYYD
+912 ATGNGTIKGIASVYS
-927 KNYNAGYAVGQK
+927 NAG
-939 LTIAAKI
+939 
-946 SNYGKALQID
+946 QIVPRNLD
-956 GTTATITEGEAG
+956 DVAG
-968 TYTYPTPTYADA
+968 
-980 TVIDAFIAN
+980 
-989 TENRLASYVALAG
+989 L
-1002 TLSVNG
+1002 
-1008 NYYNV
+1008 
-1013 TVDGTTN
+1013 
-1020 QGSIYYATDEIKA
+1020 
-1033 KAANGDKIV
+1033 
-1042 LYGYAVSISSGRY
+1042 
-1055 YNMVVT
+1055 
-1061 DVVKITDIANVE
+1061 
-1073 LDGEYTMMGQ
+1073 
-1083 VTALTSNGFV
+1083 
-1093 LTDATGSIFSFG
+1093 
-1105 KKSYEIGQE
+1105 
-1114 LVATGAIGAYNKG
+1114 TGARVE
-1127 FQLTT
+1127 Q
-1132 NKTTFLEGAVKAY
+1132 
-1145 TYPEAATADAAAIDA
+1145 
-1160 FIANTDN
+1160 
-1167 RLATYVTLTGDLTIS
+1167 S
-1182 GNYYNVAIE
+1182 
-1191 GTTNM
+1191 
-1196 GSIYYPNDDIKA
+1196 
-1208 ALSTGTNITVKGY
+1208 
-1221 AMAVSGSGVKYYNV
+1221 
-1235 IATEAVTNYV
+1235 
-1245 IPKITPAATSMS
+1245 KITPAATSMS

-1337 APSSGEGE
+1337 APSTGDEGDE
-1345 GEGETTEQVVYTTG
+1345 PTTPTEKSYVKV
-1359 FESGEGFTA
+1359 
-1368 STTYN
+1368 
-1373 NATAV
+1373 
-1378 AFGPAGSQWKT
+1378 
-1389 VYGTASTTS
+1389 
-1398 AITGSQSM
+1398 
-1406 QMRWYTSAAST
+1406 TSAADLTDGKYLIVSESSNVALKDAVDAVSNTIPVTITDGKIASDATTDAAAFT
-1417 LGYTYTDFD
+1417 LTVSNGALKGPNGKYIGQTSDANGLKTSDSAYTHTITFETSGDANVQSQGKAYLRYNAASDQLRFRYYKSSTYTKQKA
-1426 IANVTKVEFTAKNSN
+1426 IQLYKLVE
-1441 NMKVAVSY
+1441 
-1449 STDAGATWQNAQTFD
+1449 
-1464 LTSSKATYTY
+1464 
-1474 TVSATGV
+1474 
-1481 SNVRLRFDVVLPATA
+1481 
-1496 PTSTSRVYIDDVKVS
+1496 
-1511 GMK
+1511 